1 MNEIA
6 LMEAASS
13 VYKRKYQCP
22 YCNEK
27 YDRVKLVDH
36 IEKKHSE
43 FIPKDFTAS
52 RIVFNIVNKK
62 EKGKCTI
69 CGKESPWDE
78 DKCRYDRFCSE
89 KCKKAYEQL
98 AAERL
103 KRVRGMTKQEMLKDP
118 EYQNNVML
126 ANRNISGKYKFQD
139 GTIRTYVGS
148 YEHKFLEFMD
158 KFLNVKSEDLE
169 TPGPIIEYK
178 FKEETHKW
186 ITDAYYAPYNLAFD
200 IKDGGDN
207 PNKREMPEYRA
218 KQTAK
223 EDAIRKQG
231 KYNYIRL
238 TDNKFEQLIELMLEL
253 KELYI
258 ENNGEYNPI
267 IRINESTNLL
277 ESDSEMEVYRCTYKG
292 EGIYEALRKNV
303 DLETWKSI
311 LSSDK
316 INWLPKPPQ
325 YKSDKNCRSYFTY
338 KGYKK
343 FSKDV
348 LPIMYK
354 YLDKKYIKIDKLYIY
369 GKPLYQDE
377 YQIVISKELDESTV
391 LESKKV
397 KDLGP
402 KVCSKCGSKNIGV
415 FFQGEPIYKC
425 KDCGEYLG
433 TVPFNE
439 STSNDIIQNAF
450 NSVIHTI
457 KWCRMDDSAF
467 CSIKE
472 YNKPNIISDNSFSAG
487 KFAYESGIDTVVKT
501 VNDNN
506 IFENGRYSASCNN
519 NELIITIDKLNN
531 INESYIIDKI
541 YKGDNNMIHENSMK
555 SAIDKDFK
563 AKGKLSL
570 SEFKRVTFDKSIIDK
585 YKNTTKNLKHTDPK
599 DKGYAWIDK
608 DGNLAAYCT
617 VDDSKDKNIWITAVE
632 VTKDYQGYGLSKQ
645 LLDVATKELKAN
657 ALSVSINNKLAKRV
671 YEKYGFK
678 VSKDSEESVKKGK
691 STMYFMYIGNINE
704 SKSTLD
710 LNHKTKKTDTTFKFI
725 DLKDPSVDKYL
736 KQDKYCTEY
745 WDYVHKSCIG
755 EIVID
760 ADSDCIAGYVFLDN
774 KKYPGFI
781 TPVVVIKKYRG
792 YGLSSKLVKDAINKY
807 KAIDLT
813 VTKDNEVAIKLYKDN
828 GFVIIG
834 DGNSKNEYWM
844 KLKSKLT
851 DEEKSK
857 VVNESSNKS
866 TLEELLSLNMKL
878 NLFEY
883 GLPVNGQITD
893 VKSSKYWDE
902 NYKTMSTSE
911 FEQYKGG
918 ICWDYVFYQDY
929 ILKKLGIQHTNY
941 YIISS
946 NYQTHT
952 ITVAKDSG
960 KLYYIESSFKRIC
973 GVYPADNINDILFF
987 VIKKMGI
994 PDYYVFKIN
1003 SFPKT
1008 HSTSNEYMQF
1018 MEDKGTLI
1026 MKGKSNSIKDVKLDN
1041 IQKSFKFPKDDRN
1054 IKEYCV
1060 LHDKG
1065 YFKLLDKY
1073 KDPKYC
1079 SWDEEQTYPTIDEC
1093 IKAEKCFGK
1102 DRYCYIMNIDTYSI
1116 HYIGKMHISNFE
1128 DDGYS
1133 VDWLE
1138 ITDDYPFP
1146 RDDTNE
1152 ACKNTEEDWS
1162 KSIKEFSIITPSSD
1176 KPSQEGFIG
1185 HGSWNAIKKVNGEP
1199 YRERVEVII
1208 FNKELDKVLIGT
1220 RKSDGSVKLPGGGTD
1235 KNSSLESQAAKE
1247 CQEEVKVNIDN
1258 LKYIGSYSMP
1268 NKQTGYKN
1276 DVYKGQ
1282 YTYLY
1287 LATYDSDYTGYIR
1300 PEDLDSLY
1308 DTAEWMNIYDAK
1320 KLLKKRS
1327 VDLYNLFNY
1336 NYKLYINDLSYL
1348 KL

>member
-22 YCNEK
+22 YCNDK

-36 IEKKHSE
+36 IEKKHAE

-78 DKCRYDRFCSE
+78 DKCRYDRFCSD

-126 ANRNISGKYKFQD
+126 ANRSISGKYKFQD
-139 GTIRTYVGS
+139 GAIRTYIAS

-178 FKEETHKW
+178 FKGETHKW
-186 ITDAYYAPYNLAFD
+186 ITDEYYVPYNLVFD

-218 KQTAK
+218 KQIAK

-267 IRINESTNLL
+267 IRINEST
-277 ESDSEMEVYRCTYKG
+277 
-292 EGIYEALRKNV
+292 
-303 DLETWKSI
+303 
-311 LSSDK
+311 
-316 INWLPKPPQ
+316 
-325 YKSDKNCRSYFTY
+325 
-338 KGYKK
+338 
-343 FSKDV
+343 
-348 LPIMYK
+348 
-354 YLDKKYIKIDKLYIY
+354 
-369 GKPLYQDE
+369 
-377 YQIVISKELDESTV
+377 V
-391 LESKKV
+391 LESKKA

-425 KDCGEYLG
+425 KDCGKYLG

-472 YNKPNIISDNSFSAG
+472 YSEPKIISDNSFSAG

-501 VNDNN
+501 INDNN
-506 IFENGRYSASCNN
+506 IFENGKYSASCNN

-531 INESYIIDKI
+531 MNESYIIDEI

-555 SAIDKDFK
+555 STIDKDFK

-608 DGNLAAYCT
+608 DGNLTAYCT

-657 ALSVSINNKLAKRV
+657 ALSVSVNNKLAKNI

-710 LNHKTKKTDTTFKFI
+710 LNHKTKKADTIFKFI

-745 WDYVHKSCIG
+745 WDYIHKSCIG

-760 ADSDCIAGYVFLDN
+760 DDSDCIAGYVFLDN

-851 DEEKSK
+851 DEEK
-857 VVNESSNKS
+857 
-866 TLEELLSLNMKL
+866 
-878 NLFEY
+878 
-883 GLPVNGQITD
+883 
-893 VKSSKYWDE
+893 
-902 NYKTMSTSE
+902 
-911 FEQYKGG
+911 
-918 ICWDYVFYQDY
+918 
-929 ILKKLGIQHTNY
+929 
-941 YIISS
+941 
-946 NYQTHT
+946 
-952 ITVAKDSG
+952 
-960 KLYYIESSFKRIC
+960 
-973 GVYPADNINDILFF
+973 
-987 VIKKMGI
+987 
-994 PDYYVFKIN
+994 
-1003 SFPKT
+1003 
-1008 HSTSNEYMQF
+1008 
-1018 MEDKGTLI
+1018 
-1026 MKGKSNSIKDVKLDN
+1026 
-1041 IQKSFKFPKDDRN
+1041 
-1054 IKEYCV
+1054 
-1060 LHDKG
+1060 
-1065 YFKLLDKY
+1065 
-1073 KDPKYC
+1073 
-1079 SWDEEQTYPTIDEC
+1079 
-1093 IKAEKCFGK
+1093 
-1102 DRYCYIMNIDTYSI
+1102 
-1116 HYIGKMHISNFE
+1116 
-1128 DDGYS
+1128 
-1133 VDWLE
+1133 
-1138 ITDDYPFP
+1138 
-1146 RDDTNE
+1146 
-1152 ACKNTEEDWS
+1152 S

-1258 LKYIGSYSMP
+1258 LKYIGSYSMS
-1268 NKQTGYKN
+1268 NEQARYKD

-1308 DTAEWMNIYDAK
+1308 GTAEWMSIYDAK

>member
-78 DKCRYDRFCSE
+78 DKCRYDRFCSD

-118 EYQNNVML
+118 EYQNNMML
-126 ANRNISGKYKFQD
+126 ANRSISGKYKFQD

-178 FKEETHKW
+178 FKGETHKW

-267 IRINESTNLL
+267 IRINEST
-277 ESDSEMEVYRCTYKG
+277 
-292 EGIYEALRKNV
+292 I
-303 DLETWKSI
+303 
-311 LSSDK
+311 
-316 INWLPKPPQ
+316 
-325 YKSDKNCRSYFTY
+325 
-338 KGYKK
+338 
-343 FSKDV
+343 
-348 LPIMYK
+348 
-354 YLDKKYIKIDKLYIY
+354 
-369 GKPLYQDE
+369 
-377 YQIVISKELDESTV
+377 

-425 KDCGEYLG
+425 KDCGKYLG

-439 STSNDIIQNAF
+439 SASNDIIQNAF

-472 YNKPNIISDNSFSAG
+472 YSEPKIISDNSFSVG
-487 KFAYESGIDTVVKT
+487 KFVYESGIDTVVKT

-531 INESYIIDKI
+531 INESYIIDEI

-555 SAIDKDFK
+555 STIDKDFK

-657 ALSVSINNKLAKRV
+657 ALSVSINNKLAKNI

-691 STMYFMYIGNINE
+691 STMYFMYIGNI
-704 SKSTLD
+704 L
-710 LNHKTKKTDTTFKFI
+710 
-725 DLKDPSVDKYL
+725 
-736 KQDKYCTEY
+736 
-745 WDYVHKSCIG
+745 
-755 EIVID
+755 
-760 ADSDCIAGYVFLDN
+760 
-774 KKYPGFI
+774 
-781 TPVVVIKKYRG
+781 
-792 YGLSSKLVKDAINKY
+792 
-807 KAIDLT
+807 
-813 VTKDNEVAIKLYKDN
+813 
-828 GFVIIG
+828 
-834 DGNSKNEYWM
+834 
-844 KLKSKLT
+844 
-851 DEEKSK
+851 
-857 VVNESSNKS
+857 
-866 TLEELLSLNMKL
+866 
-878 NLFEY
+878 
-883 GLPVNGQITD
+883 
-893 VKSSKYWDE
+893 
-902 NYKTMSTSE
+902 
-911 FEQYKGG
+911 
-918 ICWDYVFYQDY
+918 
-929 ILKKLGIQHTNY
+929 
-941 YIISS
+941 
-946 NYQTHT
+946 
-952 ITVAKDSG
+952 
-960 KLYYIESSFKRIC
+960 
-973 GVYPADNINDILFF
+973 
-987 VIKKMGI
+987 
-994 PDYYVFKIN
+994 
-1003 SFPKT
+1003 
-1008 HSTSNEYMQF
+1008 
-1018 MEDKGTLI
+1018 
-1026 MKGKSNSIKDVKLDN
+1026 
-1041 IQKSFKFPKDDRN
+1041 
-1054 IKEYCV
+1054 
-1060 LHDKG
+1060 
-1065 YFKLLDKY
+1065 
-1073 KDPKYC
+1073 
-1079 SWDEEQTYPTIDEC
+1079 
-1093 IKAEKCFGK
+1093 
-1102 DRYCYIMNIDTYSI
+1102 
-1116 HYIGKMHISNFE
+1116 
-1128 DDGYS
+1128 
-1133 VDWLE
+1133 
-1138 ITDDYPFP
+1138 
-1146 RDDTNE
+1146 
-1152 ACKNTEEDWS
+1152 
-1162 KSIKEFSIITPSSD
+1162 KEFSIITPSSD
-1176 KPSQEGFIG
+1176 KPSQEGFIS

-1220 RKSDGSVKLPGGGTD
+1220 KKSDGSVKLPGGGTD

-1258 LKYIGSYSMP
+1258 LKYIGSYSMS
-1268 NKQTGYKN
+1268 NEQAGYK
-1276 DVYKGQ
+1276 DGVYKGQ

-1308 DTAEWMNIYDAK
+1308 DTAEWMSIYDAK
-1320 KLLKKRS
+1320 ELLKKKS

>member
-118 EYQNNVML
+118 EYQNNIML
-126 ANRNISGKYKFQD
+126 ANRSISGKYKFQD

-178 FKEETHKW
+178 FKGETHKW

-267 IRINESTNLL
+267 IRINEST
-277 ESDSEMEVYRCTYKG
+277 
-292 EGIYEALRKNV
+292 I
-303 DLETWKSI
+303 
-311 LSSDK
+311 
-316 INWLPKPPQ
+316 
-325 YKSDKNCRSYFTY
+325 
-338 KGYKK
+338 
-343 FSKDV
+343 
-348 LPIMYK
+348 
-354 YLDKKYIKIDKLYIY
+354 
-369 GKPLYQDE
+369 
-377 YQIVISKELDESTV
+377 

-402 KVCSKCGSKNIGV
+402 KICSKCGSKNIGV

-467 CSIKE
+467 CSINE
-472 YNKPNIISDNSFSAG
+472 YSEPKIVNDNSFSAG

-501 VNDNN
+501 INYNN
-506 IFENGRYSASCNN
+506 IFENGKYSARCDN
-519 NELIITIDKLNN
+519 NELIITIDK
-531 INESYIIDKI
+531 
-541 YKGDNNMIHENSMK
+541 
-555 SAIDKDFK
+555 
-563 AKGKLSL
+563 
-570 SEFKRVTFDKSIIDK
+570 
-585 YKNTTKNLKHTDPK
+585 
-599 DKGYAWIDK
+599 
-608 DGNLAAYCT
+608 
-617 VDDSKDKNIWITAVE
+617 
-632 VTKDYQGYGLSKQ
+632 
-645 LLDVATKELKAN
+645 
-657 ALSVSINNKLAKRV
+657 
-671 YEKYGFK
+671 
-678 VSKDSEESVKKGK
+678 
-691 STMYFMYIGNINE
+691 
-704 SKSTLD
+704 
-710 LNHKTKKTDTTFKFI
+710 
-725 DLKDPSVDKYL
+725 
-736 KQDKYCTEY
+736 
-745 WDYVHKSCIG
+745 
-755 EIVID
+755 
-760 ADSDCIAGYVFLDN
+760 
-774 KKYPGFI
+774 
-781 TPVVVIKKYRG
+781 
-792 YGLSSKLVKDAINKY
+792 
-807 KAIDLT
+807 
-813 VTKDNEVAIKLYKDN
+813 
-828 GFVIIG
+828 
-834 DGNSKNEYWM
+834 
-844 KLKSKLT
+844 
-851 DEEKSK
+851 
-857 VVNESSNKS
+857 
-866 TLEELLSLNMKL
+866 
-878 NLFEY
+878 
-883 GLPVNGQITD
+883 
-893 VKSSKYWDE
+893 
-902 NYKTMSTSE
+902 
-911 FEQYKGG
+911 
-918 ICWDYVFYQDY
+918 
-929 ILKKLGIQHTNY
+929 
-941 YIISS
+941 
-946 NYQTHT
+946 
-952 ITVAKDSG
+952 
-960 KLYYIESSFKRIC
+960 
-973 GVYPADNINDILFF
+973 
-987 VIKKMGI
+987 
-994 PDYYVFKIN
+994 
-1003 SFPKT
+1003 
-1008 HSTSNEYMQF
+1008 
-1018 MEDKGTLI
+1018 
-1026 MKGKSNSIKDVKLDN
+1026 SNS
-1041 IQKSFKFPKDDRN
+1041 

-1073 KDPKYC
+1073 KDPKDC
-1079 SWDEEQTYPTIDEC
+1079 SWDEEQTYPTIDAC
-1093 IKAEKCFGK
+1093 IRAEKCFGK
-1102 DRYCYIMNIDTYSI
+1102 DRYCYIMDMDTYSI
-1116 HYIGKMHISNFE
+1116 HYIGKMYISNFE

-1146 RDDTNE
+1146 IDDINE
-1152 ACKNTEEDWS
+1152 ACKNTDEARKFVTDARKIAKKYDANFFIVTDGASGYNNGPNSNPAVKNARDQQIEWEKKNGFDPDEDWS

-1220 RKSDGSVKLPGGGTD
+1220 KKSDGSVKLPGGGTD

-1308 DTAEWMNIYDAK
+1308 DTAEWMSIYDAK

>member
-22 YCNEK
+22 YCNDK

-69 CGKESPWDE
+69 CGKESSWDE
-78 DKCRYDRFCSE
+78 DKCRYDRFCSD

-126 ANRNISGKYKFQD
+126 ANRSISGKYKFQD

-178 FKEETHKW
+178 FKGETHKW

-207 PNKREMPEYRA
+207 PNKREMSEYRA

-267 IRINESTNLL
+267 IRINEST
-277 ESDSEMEVYRCTYKG
+277 
-292 EGIYEALRKNV
+292 
-303 DLETWKSI
+303 
-311 LSSDK
+311 
-316 INWLPKPPQ
+316 
-325 YKSDKNCRSYFTY
+325 
-338 KGYKK
+338 
-343 FSKDV
+343 
-348 LPIMYK
+348 
-354 YLDKKYIKIDKLYIY
+354 
-369 GKPLYQDE
+369 
-377 YQIVISKELDESTV
+377 V
-391 LESKKV
+391 LESKKA

-433 TVPFNE
+433 VVPFNE
-439 STSNDIIQNAF
+439 SASNDIIQNAF

-472 YNKPNIISDNSFSAG
+472 YSEPKIISDNSFSAG
-487 KFAYESGIDTVVKT
+487 KFAYESGIDDVIKT
-501 VNDNN
+501 INYNN
-506 IFENGRYSASCNN
+506 IFENGKYSARCDN

-531 INESYIIDKI
+531 MNESYTIDEI
-541 YKGDNNMIHENSMK
+541 YKGDNNMIHEN
-555 SAIDKDFK
+555 
-563 AKGKLSL
+563 
-570 SEFKRVTFDKSIIDK
+570 
-585 YKNTTKNLKHTDPK
+585 
-599 DKGYAWIDK
+599 
-608 DGNLAAYCT
+608 
-617 VDDSKDKNIWITAVE
+617 
-632 VTKDYQGYGLSKQ
+632 
-645 LLDVATKELKAN
+645 
-657 ALSVSINNKLAKRV
+657 
-671 YEKYGFK
+671 
-678 VSKDSEESVKKGK
+678 
-691 STMYFMYIGNINE
+691 
-704 SKSTLD
+704 KSTLD
-710 LNHKTKKTDTTFKFI
+710 PNHKTKKTDTTFKFI

-745 WDYVHKSCIG
+745 WDYIHKSCIG

-857 VVNESSNKS
+857 
-866 TLEELLSLNMKL
+866 SL
-878 NLFEY
+878 
-883 GLPVNGQITD
+883 
-893 VKSSKYWDE
+893 
-902 NYKTMSTSE
+902 
-911 FEQYKGG
+911 
-918 ICWDYVFYQDY
+918 
-929 ILKKLGIQHTNY
+929 
-941 YIISS
+941 
-946 NYQTHT
+946 
-952 ITVAKDSG
+952 
-960 KLYYIESSFKRIC
+960 
-973 GVYPADNINDILFF
+973 
-987 VIKKMGI
+987 
-994 PDYYVFKIN
+994 
-1003 SFPKT
+1003 
-1008 HSTSNEYMQF
+1008 
-1018 MEDKGTLI
+1018 
-1026 MKGKSNSIKDVKLDN
+1026 
-1041 IQKSFKFPKDDRN
+1041 
-1054 IKEYCV
+1054 
-1060 LHDKG
+1060 
-1065 YFKLLDKY
+1065 
-1073 KDPKYC
+1073 
-1079 SWDEEQTYPTIDEC
+1079 
-1093 IKAEKCFGK
+1093 
-1102 DRYCYIMNIDTYSI
+1102 
-1116 HYIGKMHISNFE
+1116 
-1128 DDGYS
+1128 
-1133 VDWLE
+1133 
-1138 ITDDYPFP
+1138 
-1146 RDDTNE
+1146 
-1152 ACKNTEEDWS
+1152 
-1162 KSIKEFSIITPSSD
+1162 KEFSIITPSSD

-1258 LKYIGSYSMP
+1258 LKYIGSYSMS
-1268 NKQTGYKN
+1268 NEQARYKD

-1287 LATYDSDYTGYIR
+1287 LAIYDSDYTGYIR

-1308 DTAEWMNIYDAK
+1308 DTAEWMSIYDAK

>member
-27 YDRVKLVDH
+27 YDRIKLVDH

-52 RIVFNIVNKK
+52 RIVFNTVNKK

-78 DKCRYDRFCSE
+78 DKCRYDRFCSD

-98 AAERL
+98 AAEGL

-126 ANRNISGKYKFQD
+126 ANRSISGKYKFQD

-178 FKEETHKW
+178 FKGETHKW

-218 KQTAK
+218 KQIAK

-267 IRINESTNLL
+267 IRINEST
-277 ESDSEMEVYRCTYKG
+277 
-292 EGIYEALRKNV
+292 
-303 DLETWKSI
+303 
-311 LSSDK
+311 
-316 INWLPKPPQ
+316 
-325 YKSDKNCRSYFTY
+325 
-338 KGYKK
+338 
-343 FSKDV
+343 
-348 LPIMYK
+348 
-354 YLDKKYIKIDKLYIY
+354 
-369 GKPLYQDE
+369 
-377 YQIVISKELDESTV
+377 V
-391 LESKKV
+391 LESKKA

-433 TVPFNE
+433 VVPFNE
-439 STSNDIIQNAF
+439 SASNDIIQNAF

-467 CSIKE
+467 CSINE
-472 YNKPNIISDNSFSAG
+472 YNKPKIISDNSFSAG
-487 KFAYESGIDTVVKT
+487 KFAYESGIDAVVKT
-501 VNDNN
+501 INYNN
-506 IFENGRYSASCNN
+506 IFENGKYSARCDN

-531 INESYIIDKI
+531 MNESYIIDEI
-541 YKGDNNMIHENSMK
+541 YKGDNNMIREN
-555 SAIDKDFK
+555 
-563 AKGKLSL
+563 
-570 SEFKRVTFDKSIIDK
+570 
-585 YKNTTKNLKHTDPK
+585 
-599 DKGYAWIDK
+599 
-608 DGNLAAYCT
+608 
-617 VDDSKDKNIWITAVE
+617 
-632 VTKDYQGYGLSKQ
+632 
-645 LLDVATKELKAN
+645 
-657 ALSVSINNKLAKRV
+657 
-671 YEKYGFK
+671 
-678 VSKDSEESVKKGK
+678 
-691 STMYFMYIGNINE
+691 
-704 SKSTLD
+704 KSTLD
-710 LNHKTKKTDTTFKFI
+710 PNHKTKKTDTTFKFI

-745 WDYVHKSCIG
+745 WDYIHKSCIG

-857 VVNESSNKS
+857 
-866 TLEELLSLNMKL
+866 SL
-878 NLFEY
+878 
-883 GLPVNGQITD
+883 
-893 VKSSKYWDE
+893 
-902 NYKTMSTSE
+902 
-911 FEQYKGG
+911 
-918 ICWDYVFYQDY
+918 
-929 ILKKLGIQHTNY
+929 
-941 YIISS
+941 
-946 NYQTHT
+946 
-952 ITVAKDSG
+952 
-960 KLYYIESSFKRIC
+960 
-973 GVYPADNINDILFF
+973 
-987 VIKKMGI
+987 
-994 PDYYVFKIN
+994 
-1003 SFPKT
+1003 
-1008 HSTSNEYMQF
+1008 
-1018 MEDKGTLI
+1018 
-1026 MKGKSNSIKDVKLDN
+1026 
-1041 IQKSFKFPKDDRN
+1041 
-1054 IKEYCV
+1054 
-1060 LHDKG
+1060 
-1065 YFKLLDKY
+1065 
-1073 KDPKYC
+1073 
-1079 SWDEEQTYPTIDEC
+1079 
-1093 IKAEKCFGK
+1093 
-1102 DRYCYIMNIDTYSI
+1102 
-1116 HYIGKMHISNFE
+1116 
-1128 DDGYS
+1128 
-1133 VDWLE
+1133 
-1138 ITDDYPFP
+1138 
-1146 RDDTNE
+1146 
-1152 ACKNTEEDWS
+1152 
-1162 KSIKEFSIITPSSD
+1162 KEFSIITPSSD

-1258 LKYIGSYSMP
+1258 LKYIGSYSMS
-1268 NKQTGYKN
+1268 NEQARYKD

-1287 LATYDSDYTGYIR
+1287 LAIYDSDYTGYIR

-1308 DTAEWMNIYDAK
+1308 DTAEWMSIYDAK

>member
-22 YCNEK
+22 YCNDK

-78 DKCRYDRFCSE
+78 DKCRYDRFCSD

-126 ANRNISGKYKFQD
+126 ANRSISGKYKFQD

-178 FKEETHKW
+178 FKGETHKW
-186 ITDAYYAPYNLAFD
+186 ITDEYYVPYNLVFD

-218 KQTAK
+218 KQIAK

-267 IRINESTNLL
+267 IRINEST
-277 ESDSEMEVYRCTYKG
+277 
-292 EGIYEALRKNV
+292 
-303 DLETWKSI
+303 
-311 LSSDK
+311 
-316 INWLPKPPQ
+316 
-325 YKSDKNCRSYFTY
+325 
-338 KGYKK
+338 
-343 FSKDV
+343 
-348 LPIMYK
+348 
-354 YLDKKYIKIDKLYIY
+354 
-369 GKPLYQDE
+369 
-377 YQIVISKELDESTV
+377 V
-391 LESKKV
+391 LESKKA

-425 KDCGEYLG
+425 KDCGKYLG

-439 STSNDIIQNAF
+439 SASNDIIQNAF

-457 KWCRMDDSAF
+457 KWCRMDSSAF
-467 CSIKE
+467 CSVKE
-472 YNKPNIISDNSFSAG
+472 YSEPKIVNDNSFSAG
-487 KFAYESGIDTVVKT
+487 KFACESGIDAVVKT
-501 VNDNN
+501 INDNN
-506 IFENGRYSASCNN
+506 IFENGKYSARCDN
-519 NELIITIDKLNN
+519 NELIITIDK
-531 INESYIIDKI
+531 S
-541 YKGDNNMIHENSMK
+541 
-555 SAIDKDFK
+555 
-563 AKGKLSL
+563 
-570 SEFKRVTFDKSIIDK
+570 
-585 YKNTTKNLKHTDPK
+585 
-599 DKGYAWIDK
+599 
-608 DGNLAAYCT
+608 
-617 VDDSKDKNIWITAVE
+617 DS
-632 VTKDYQGYGLSKQ
+632 
-645 LLDVATKELKAN
+645 
-657 ALSVSINNKLAKRV
+657 
-671 YEKYGFK
+671 
-678 VSKDSEESVKKGK
+678 
-691 STMYFMYIGNINE
+691 
-704 SKSTLD
+704 
-710 LNHKTKKTDTTFKFI
+710 
-725 DLKDPSVDKYL
+725 
-736 KQDKYCTEY
+736 
-745 WDYVHKSCIG
+745 
-755 EIVID
+755 
-760 ADSDCIAGYVFLDN
+760 
-774 KKYPGFI
+774 
-781 TPVVVIKKYRG
+781 
-792 YGLSSKLVKDAINKY
+792 
-807 KAIDLT
+807 
-813 VTKDNEVAIKLYKDN
+813 
-828 GFVIIG
+828 
-834 DGNSKNEYWM
+834 
-844 KLKSKLT
+844 
-851 DEEKSK
+851 
-857 VVNESSNKS
+857 
-866 TLEELLSLNMKL
+866 
-878 NLFEY
+878 
-883 GLPVNGQITD
+883 
-893 VKSSKYWDE
+893 
-902 NYKTMSTSE
+902 
-911 FEQYKGG
+911 
-918 ICWDYVFYQDY
+918 
-929 ILKKLGIQHTNY
+929 
-941 YIISS
+941 
-946 NYQTHT
+946 
-952 ITVAKDSG
+952 
-960 KLYYIESSFKRIC
+960 
-973 GVYPADNINDILFF
+973 
-987 VIKKMGI
+987 
-994 PDYYVFKIN
+994 
-1003 SFPKT
+1003 
-1008 HSTSNEYMQF
+1008 
-1018 MEDKGTLI
+1018 
-1026 MKGKSNSIKDVKLDN
+1026 
-1041 IQKSFKFPKDDRN
+1041 

-1073 KDPKYC
+1073 KDPKDC
-1079 SWDEEQTYPTIDEC
+1079 SWDEEQTYPTIDAC
-1093 IKAEKCFGK
+1093 IRAEKCFGK
-1102 DRYCYIMNIDTYSI
+1102 DRYCYIMDMDTYSI
-1116 HYIGKMHISNFE
+1116 HYIGKIYISNFE

-1133 VDWLE
+1133 IDWLE
-1138 ITDDYPFP
+1138 ITDYYPFP
-1146 RDDTNE
+1146 RDDINE
-1152 ACKNTEEDWS
+1152 ARKNTEEARKFVTDVGKTAKKYDANFFVVTDGASGYHNGPNSNPAVKNARDQQIEWEKKNGFDPDEDSS
-1162 KSIKEFSIITPSSD
+1162 KPIKEFSIITPSSD

-1220 RKSDGSVKLPGGGTD
+1220 RKSDSSVKLPGGGTD

-1268 NKQTGYKN
+1268 NKQAGCKD

-1308 DTAEWMNIYDAK
+1308 DTAEWMSIYDAK

>member
-27 YDRVKLVDH
+27 YDRIKLVDH

-52 RIVFNIVNKK
+52 RIVFNTVNKK

-78 DKCRYDRFCSE
+78 DKCRYDRFCSD

-126 ANRNISGKYKFQD
+126 ANRSISGKYKFQD

-178 FKEETHKW
+178 FKGETHKW

-218 KQTAK
+218 KQIAK

-267 IRINESTNLL
+267 IRINEST
-277 ESDSEMEVYRCTYKG
+277 
-292 EGIYEALRKNV
+292 
-303 DLETWKSI
+303 
-311 LSSDK
+311 
-316 INWLPKPPQ
+316 
-325 YKSDKNCRSYFTY
+325 
-338 KGYKK
+338 
-343 FSKDV
+343 
-348 LPIMYK
+348 
-354 YLDKKYIKIDKLYIY
+354 
-369 GKPLYQDE
+369 
-377 YQIVISKELDESTV
+377 V
-391 LESKKV
+391 LESKKA

-433 TVPFNE
+433 VVPFNE
-439 STSNDIIQNAF
+439 SASNDIIQNAF

-457 KWCRMDDSAF
+457 KWCRMDDSVF
-467 CSIKE
+467 CSINE
-472 YNKPNIISDNSFSAG
+472 YNKPKIISDNSFSAG
-487 KFAYESGIDTVVKT
+487 KFAYESGIDAVVKT
-501 VNDNN
+501 INYNN
-506 IFENGRYSASCNN
+506 IFENGKYSARCDN

-531 INESYIIDKI
+531 MNESYIIDEI
-541 YKGDNNMIHENSMK
+541 YKGDNNMIREN
-555 SAIDKDFK
+555 
-563 AKGKLSL
+563 
-570 SEFKRVTFDKSIIDK
+570 
-585 YKNTTKNLKHTDPK
+585 
-599 DKGYAWIDK
+599 
-608 DGNLAAYCT
+608 
-617 VDDSKDKNIWITAVE
+617 
-632 VTKDYQGYGLSKQ
+632 
-645 LLDVATKELKAN
+645 
-657 ALSVSINNKLAKRV
+657 
-671 YEKYGFK
+671 
-678 VSKDSEESVKKGK
+678 
-691 STMYFMYIGNINE
+691 
-704 SKSTLD
+704 KSTLD
-710 LNHKTKKTDTTFKFI
+710 PNHKTKKTDTTFKFI

-745 WDYVHKSCIG
+745 WDYIHKSCIG

-857 VVNESSNKS
+857 
-866 TLEELLSLNMKL
+866 SL
-878 NLFEY
+878 
-883 GLPVNGQITD
+883 
-893 VKSSKYWDE
+893 
-902 NYKTMSTSE
+902 
-911 FEQYKGG
+911 
-918 ICWDYVFYQDY
+918 
-929 ILKKLGIQHTNY
+929 
-941 YIISS
+941 
-946 NYQTHT
+946 
-952 ITVAKDSG
+952 
-960 KLYYIESSFKRIC
+960 
-973 GVYPADNINDILFF
+973 
-987 VIKKMGI
+987 
-994 PDYYVFKIN
+994 
-1003 SFPKT
+1003 
-1008 HSTSNEYMQF
+1008 
-1018 MEDKGTLI
+1018 
-1026 MKGKSNSIKDVKLDN
+1026 
-1041 IQKSFKFPKDDRN
+1041 
-1054 IKEYCV
+1054 
-1060 LHDKG
+1060 
-1065 YFKLLDKY
+1065 
-1073 KDPKYC
+1073 
-1079 SWDEEQTYPTIDEC
+1079 
-1093 IKAEKCFGK
+1093 
-1102 DRYCYIMNIDTYSI
+1102 
-1116 HYIGKMHISNFE
+1116 
-1128 DDGYS
+1128 
-1133 VDWLE
+1133 
-1138 ITDDYPFP
+1138 
-1146 RDDTNE
+1146 
-1152 ACKNTEEDWS
+1152 
-1162 KSIKEFSIITPSSD
+1162 KEFSIITPSSD

-1258 LKYIGSYSMP
+1258 LKYIGSYSMS
-1268 NKQTGYKN
+1268 NEQARYKD

-1287 LATYDSDYTGYIR
+1287 LAIYDSDYTGYIR

-1308 DTAEWMNIYDAK
+1308 DTAEWMSIYDAK

>member
-1 MNEIA
+1 
-6 LMEAASS
+6 
-13 VYKRKYQCP
+13 
-22 YCNEK
+22 
-27 YDRVKLVDH
+27 
-36 IEKKHSE
+36 
-43 FIPKDFTAS
+43 
-52 RIVFNIVNKK
+52 
-62 EKGKCTI
+62 
-69 CGKESPWDE
+69 
-78 DKCRYDRFCSE
+78 
-89 KCKKAYEQL
+89 
-98 AAERL
+98 
-103 KRVRGMTKQEMLKDP
+103 MTKQEMLKDP

-126 ANRNISGKYKFQD
+126 ANRSISGKYKFQD

-178 FKEETHKW
+178 FKGETHKW

-218 KQTAK
+218 KQIAK

-267 IRINESTNLL
+267 IRINEST
-277 ESDSEMEVYRCTYKG
+277 
-292 EGIYEALRKNV
+292 
-303 DLETWKSI
+303 
-311 LSSDK
+311 
-316 INWLPKPPQ
+316 
-325 YKSDKNCRSYFTY
+325 
-338 KGYKK
+338 
-343 FSKDV
+343 
-348 LPIMYK
+348 
-354 YLDKKYIKIDKLYIY
+354 
-369 GKPLYQDE
+369 
-377 YQIVISKELDESTV
+377 V
-391 LESKKV
+391 LESKKA

-433 TVPFNE
+433 VVPFNE
-439 STSNDIIQNAF
+439 SASNDIIQNAF

-467 CSIKE
+467 CSINE
-472 YNKPNIISDNSFSAG
+472 SNKPKIISDNSFSAG
-487 KFAYESGIDTVVKT
+487 KFAYESGIDAVVKT
-501 VNDNN
+501 INYNN
-506 IFENGRYSASCNN
+506 IFENGKYSARCDN

-531 INESYIIDKI
+531 MNESYIIDEI
-541 YKGDNNMIHENSMK
+541 YKGDNNMIREN
-555 SAIDKDFK
+555 
-563 AKGKLSL
+563 
-570 SEFKRVTFDKSIIDK
+570 
-585 YKNTTKNLKHTDPK
+585 
-599 DKGYAWIDK
+599 
-608 DGNLAAYCT
+608 
-617 VDDSKDKNIWITAVE
+617 
-632 VTKDYQGYGLSKQ
+632 
-645 LLDVATKELKAN
+645 
-657 ALSVSINNKLAKRV
+657 
-671 YEKYGFK
+671 
-678 VSKDSEESVKKGK
+678 
-691 STMYFMYIGNINE
+691 
-704 SKSTLD
+704 KSTLD
-710 LNHKTKKTDTTFKFI
+710 PNHKTKKTDTTFKFI

-745 WDYVHKSCIG
+745 WDYIHKSCIG

-857 VVNESSNKS
+857 
-866 TLEELLSLNMKL
+866 SL
-878 NLFEY
+878 
-883 GLPVNGQITD
+883 
-893 VKSSKYWDE
+893 
-902 NYKTMSTSE
+902 
-911 FEQYKGG
+911 
-918 ICWDYVFYQDY
+918 
-929 ILKKLGIQHTNY
+929 
-941 YIISS
+941 
-946 NYQTHT
+946 
-952 ITVAKDSG
+952 
-960 KLYYIESSFKRIC
+960 
-973 GVYPADNINDILFF
+973 
-987 VIKKMGI
+987 
-994 PDYYVFKIN
+994 
-1003 SFPKT
+1003 
-1008 HSTSNEYMQF
+1008 
-1018 MEDKGTLI
+1018 
-1026 MKGKSNSIKDVKLDN
+1026 
-1041 IQKSFKFPKDDRN
+1041 
-1054 IKEYCV
+1054 
-1060 LHDKG
+1060 
-1065 YFKLLDKY
+1065 
-1073 KDPKYC
+1073 
-1079 SWDEEQTYPTIDEC
+1079 
-1093 IKAEKCFGK
+1093 
-1102 DRYCYIMNIDTYSI
+1102 
-1116 HYIGKMHISNFE
+1116 
-1128 DDGYS
+1128 
-1133 VDWLE
+1133 
-1138 ITDDYPFP
+1138 
-1146 RDDTNE
+1146 
-1152 ACKNTEEDWS
+1152 
-1162 KSIKEFSIITPSSD
+1162 KEFSIITPSSD

-1258 LKYIGSYSMP
+1258 LKYIGSYSMS
-1268 NKQTGYKN
+1268 NEQARYKD

-1287 LATYDSDYTGYIR
+1287 LAIYDSDYTGYIR

-1308 DTAEWMNIYDAK
+1308 DTAEWMSIYDAK

>member
-22 YCNEK
+22 YCNDK
-27 YDRVKLVDH
+27 CDRVKLVDH

-78 DKCRYDRFCSE
+78 DKCRYDRFCSD

-103 KRVRGMTKQEMLKDP
+103 KRIRGTTKQEMLKDP

-126 ANRNISGKYKFQD
+126 ANRSISGKYKFQD

-178 FKEETHKW
+178 FKGETHKW

-267 IRINESTNLL
+267 IRINEST
-277 ESDSEMEVYRCTYKG
+277 
-292 EGIYEALRKNV
+292 
-303 DLETWKSI
+303 
-311 LSSDK
+311 
-316 INWLPKPPQ
+316 
-325 YKSDKNCRSYFTY
+325 
-338 KGYKK
+338 
-343 FSKDV
+343 
-348 LPIMYK
+348 
-354 YLDKKYIKIDKLYIY
+354 
-369 GKPLYQDE
+369 
-377 YQIVISKELDESTV
+377 V
-391 LESKKV
+391 LESKKA

-425 KDCGEYLG
+425 KDCGKYLG

-472 YNKPNIISDNSFSAG
+472 YSEPKIISDNSFSAG
-487 KFAYESGIDTVVKT
+487 KFAYESGIDDVIKT
-501 VNDNN
+501 INYNN
-506 IFENGRYSASCNN
+506 IFENGKYSARCDN

-531 INESYIIDKI
+531 MNESYIIDEI
-541 YKGDNNMIHENSMK
+541 CKGDNNMIHENSMK
-555 SAIDKDFK
+555 STIDKDFK

-657 ALSVSINNKLAKRV
+657 ALSVSVNNKLAKNI

-745 WDYVHKSCIG
+745 WDYIHKSCIG

-760 ADSDCIAGYVFLDN
+760 TDSDCIAGYVFLDN

-857 VVNESSNKS
+857 
-866 TLEELLSLNMKL
+866 
-878 NLFEY
+878 
-883 GLPVNGQITD
+883 
-893 VKSSKYWDE
+893 
-902 NYKTMSTSE
+902 
-911 FEQYKGG
+911 
-918 ICWDYVFYQDY
+918 
-929 ILKKLGIQHTNY
+929 
-941 YIISS
+941 
-946 NYQTHT
+946 
-952 ITVAKDSG
+952 
-960 KLYYIESSFKRIC
+960 
-973 GVYPADNINDILFF
+973 
-987 VIKKMGI
+987 
-994 PDYYVFKIN
+994 
-1003 SFPKT
+1003 
-1008 HSTSNEYMQF
+1008 
-1018 MEDKGTLI
+1018 
-1026 MKGKSNSIKDVKLDN
+1026 
-1041 IQKSFKFPKDDRN
+1041 
-1054 IKEYCV
+1054 
-1060 LHDKG
+1060 
-1065 YFKLLDKY
+1065 
-1073 KDPKYC
+1073 
-1079 SWDEEQTYPTIDEC
+1079 
-1093 IKAEKCFGK
+1093 
-1102 DRYCYIMNIDTYSI
+1102 
-1116 HYIGKMHISNFE
+1116 
-1128 DDGYS
+1128 
-1133 VDWLE
+1133 
-1138 ITDDYPFP
+1138 
-1146 RDDTNE
+1146 
-1152 ACKNTEEDWS
+1152 
-1162 KSIKEFSIITPSSD
+1162 SIKEFSIITPSSD

-1220 RKSDGSVKLPGGGTD
+1220 KKSDGSVKLPGGGTD

-1258 LKYIGSYSMP
+1258 LKYIGSYSMS
-1268 NKQTGYKN
+1268 NKQTRYKD

-1308 DTAEWMNIYDAK
+1308 GTAEWMSIYDAK

>member
-22 YCNEK
+22 YCDEK

-52 RIVFNIVNKK
+52 RVVFNLVNKK

-126 ANRNISGKYKFQD
+126 ANRSISGKYKFQD

-178 FKEETHKW
+178 FKGETHKW

-223 EDAIRKQG
+223 EDAIKKQG

-267 IRINESTNLL
+267 IRINEST
-277 ESDSEMEVYRCTYKG
+277 
-292 EGIYEALRKNV
+292 I
-303 DLETWKSI
+303 
-311 LSSDK
+311 
-316 INWLPKPPQ
+316 
-325 YKSDKNCRSYFTY
+325 
-338 KGYKK
+338 
-343 FSKDV
+343 
-348 LPIMYK
+348 
-354 YLDKKYIKIDKLYIY
+354 
-369 GKPLYQDE
+369 
-377 YQIVISKELDESTV
+377 
-391 LESKKV
+391 LESKKA

-402 KVCSKCGSKNIGV
+402 KVCNKCGSKNIGV
-415 FFQGEPIYKC
+415 FLQGEPIYKC
-425 KDCGEYLG
+425 KDCGKYLG

-439 STSNDIIQNAF
+439 SASVDIIQNAF

-457 KWCRMDDSAF
+457 KWCRMDSSAF

-472 YNKPNIISDNSFSAG
+472 YSEPKIVNDNSFSAG
-487 KFAYESGIDTVVKT
+487 RFVYESGIDTVVKT
-501 VNDNN
+501 INDNN
-506 IFENGRYSASCNN
+506 IFENGKYSASCNN

-531 INESYIIDKI
+531 MNESYIIDKI
-541 YKGDNNMIHENSMK
+541 NKGDNNMIHEN
-555 SAIDKDFK
+555 
-563 AKGKLSL
+563 
-570 SEFKRVTFDKSIIDK
+570 
-585 YKNTTKNLKHTDPK
+585 
-599 DKGYAWIDK
+599 
-608 DGNLAAYCT
+608 
-617 VDDSKDKNIWITAVE
+617 
-632 VTKDYQGYGLSKQ
+632 
-645 LLDVATKELKAN
+645 
-657 ALSVSINNKLAKRV
+657 
-671 YEKYGFK
+671 
-678 VSKDSEESVKKGK
+678 
-691 STMYFMYIGNINE
+691 
-704 SKSTLD
+704 KSTLD

-745 WDYVHKSCIG
+745 WDYIHKSCIG

-760 ADSDCIAGYVFLDN
+760 ADNDCIAGYVFLDN

-807 KAIDLT
+807 GAIDLT
-813 VTKDNEVAIKLYKDN
+813 VTKGNEVAIKLYKDN

-857 VVNESSNKS
+857 VV
-866 TLEELLSLNMKL
+866 
-878 NLFEY
+878 
-883 GLPVNGQITD
+883 
-893 VKSSKYWDE
+893 
-902 NYKTMSTSE
+902 
-911 FEQYKGG
+911 
-918 ICWDYVFYQDY
+918 
-929 ILKKLGIQHTNY
+929 
-941 YIISS
+941 
-946 NYQTHT
+946 
-952 ITVAKDSG
+952 
-960 KLYYIESSFKRIC
+960 
-973 GVYPADNINDILFF
+973 
-987 VIKKMGI
+987 
-994 PDYYVFKIN
+994 
-1003 SFPKT
+1003 
-1008 HSTSNEYMQF
+1008 
-1018 MEDKGTLI
+1018 
-1026 MKGKSNSIKDVKLDN
+1026 
-1041 IQKSFKFPKDDRN
+1041 
-1054 IKEYCV
+1054 KEYCI

-1073 KDPKYC
+1073 KDPKDC
-1079 SWDEEQTYPTIDEC
+1079 SWDEEQTYPTIDAC
-1093 IKAEKCFGK
+1093 VRAEKCFGK
-1102 DRYCYIMNIDTYSI
+1102 DRYCYSMDIDSYTI
-1116 HYIGKMHISNFE
+1116 HYIGKMHVSNFE
-1128 DDGYS
+1128 DDGYGI
-1133 VDWLE
+1133 DWLE
-1138 ITDDYPFP
+1138 TTDDYPFP
-1146 RDDTNE
+1146 RDDIKESELKSSVNSKFDKKVNKSLNNYNKIYIDSIHDIPDNYKDQIKIINYLDEYDCGYIWIDNNNLVALCTVSKLQNTGEFSKMKWITGIEISKKYRGMSLSKQLLDVATKELGGNALSVDSDNE
-1152 ACKNTEEDWS
+1152 VAIKVYEKYGFKISDKTKGKNRYLMYLGN
-1162 KSIKEFSIITPSSD
+1162 ILKEFSVITPSSA
-1176 KPSQEGFIG
+1176 KPSQEGFIN
-1185 HGSWNAIKKVNGEP
+1185 HGSWNAVRKVNGEP

-1208 FNKELDKVLIGT
+1208 FNKDLDKVLIGT
-1220 RKSDGSVKLPGGGTD
+1220 KRSNGRVKLPGGGTD
-1235 KNSSLESQAAKE
+1235 KNSSLETQAAKE
-1247 CQEEVKVNIDN
+1247 CQEEVKINIDN
-1258 LKYIGSYSMP
+1258 LKYIGSYSTT
-1268 NKQTGYKN
+1268 NEQLGHKD

-1308 DTAEWMNIYDAK
+1308 DTAKWVSIYDAK

-1327 VDLYNLFNY
+1327 VDLYNLFNF

>member
-22 YCNEK
+22 YCNDK

-36 IEKKHSE
+36 IEKKHAE

-78 DKCRYDRFCSE
+78 DKCRYDRFCSD

-126 ANRNISGKYKFQD
+126 ANRSISGKYKFQD
-139 GTIRTYVGS
+139 GAIRTYVAS

-178 FKEETHKW
+178 FKGETHKW
-186 ITDAYYAPYNLAFD
+186 ITDEYYVPYNLVFD

-218 KQTAK
+218 KQIAK

-267 IRINESTNLL
+267 IRINEST
-277 ESDSEMEVYRCTYKG
+277 
-292 EGIYEALRKNV
+292 
-303 DLETWKSI
+303 
-311 LSSDK
+311 
-316 INWLPKPPQ
+316 
-325 YKSDKNCRSYFTY
+325 
-338 KGYKK
+338 
-343 FSKDV
+343 
-348 LPIMYK
+348 
-354 YLDKKYIKIDKLYIY
+354 
-369 GKPLYQDE
+369 
-377 YQIVISKELDESTV
+377 V
-391 LESKKV
+391 LESKKA

-425 KDCGEYLG
+425 KDCGKYLG

-457 KWCRMDDSAF
+457 KWCRMDSFAF
-467 CSIKE
+467 CNIKE
-472 YNKPNIISDNSFSAG
+472 YSEPKIINDNSFSAG
-487 KFAYESGIDTVVKT
+487 KFACESGIDAVVKT
-501 VNDNN
+501 INDNN
-506 IFENGRYSASCNN
+506 IFENGKYSASCNN

-531 INESYIIDKI
+531 MNESYIIDKI
-541 YKGDNNMIHENSMK
+541 YKGDNNMIHEN
-555 SAIDKDFK
+555 
-563 AKGKLSL
+563 
-570 SEFKRVTFDKSIIDK
+570 
-585 YKNTTKNLKHTDPK
+585 
-599 DKGYAWIDK
+599 
-608 DGNLAAYCT
+608 
-617 VDDSKDKNIWITAVE
+617 
-632 VTKDYQGYGLSKQ
+632 
-645 LLDVATKELKAN
+645 
-657 ALSVSINNKLAKRV
+657 
-671 YEKYGFK
+671 
-678 VSKDSEESVKKGK
+678 
-691 STMYFMYIGNINE
+691 
-704 SKSTLD
+704 KSTLD
-710 LNHKTKKTDTTFKFI
+710 PNHKTKKTDTTFKFI

-745 WDYVHKSCIG
+745 WDYIHKSCIG

-866 TLEELLSLNMKL
+866 ILDELLSLNMKL

-883 GLPVNGQITD
+883 GLPMNGQITD

-902 NYKTMSTSE
+902 NYKTMSISE

-918 ICWDYVFYQDY
+918 ICWDYIFYQDY
-929 ILKKLGIQHTNY
+929 MLKRLGIQHTNY

-1026 MKGKSNSIKDVKLDN
+1026 MKGKSNSIKDTKLEN
-1041 IQKSFKFPKDDRN
+1041 IQRSFKFPKDERN

-1073 KDPKYC
+1073 KDPKDC
-1079 SWDEEQTYPTIDEC
+1079 SWDEEQTYPTIAAC
-1093 IKAEKCFGK
+1093 IRAEKCFGK
-1102 DRYCYIMNIDTYSI
+1102 DRYCYIMDMDTYSI

-1146 RDDTNE
+1146 RDDINE
-1152 ACKNTEEDWS
+1152 ACKNTEEARKFVTDVRKIAKKYDANFFVVTDGASGYHNGPNSNPAVKNARDQQIEWEKKNGFDPDEDWS

-1220 RKSDGSVKLPGGGTD
+1220 KKSDGSVKLPGGGTD
-1235 KNSSLESQAAKE
+1235 KNSSLESQATKE

-1268 NKQTGYKN
+1268 NKQAGYKD

-1287 LATYDSDYTGYIR
+1287 LAIYDSDYTGYIR

-1308 DTAEWMNIYDAK
+1308 DTAEWMSIYDAK

>member
-22 YCNEK
+22 YCNDK

-89 KCKKAYEQL
+89 ECKKTYEQL

-126 ANRNISGKYKFQD
+126 ANRSISGKYKFQD

-178 FKEETHKW
+178 FKGETHKW

-267 IRINESTNLL
+267 IRINEST
-277 ESDSEMEVYRCTYKG
+277 
-292 EGIYEALRKNV
+292 I
-303 DLETWKSI
+303 
-311 LSSDK
+311 
-316 INWLPKPPQ
+316 
-325 YKSDKNCRSYFTY
+325 
-338 KGYKK
+338 
-343 FSKDV
+343 
-348 LPIMYK
+348 
-354 YLDKKYIKIDKLYIY
+354 
-369 GKPLYQDE
+369 
-377 YQIVISKELDESTV
+377 

-467 CSIKE
+467 CSINE
-472 YNKPNIISDNSFSAG
+472 YSEPKIVNDNSFSVG
-487 KFAYESGIDTVVKT
+487 KFVYESGIDTVVKT
-501 VNDNN
+501 INDNN
-506 IFENGRYSASCNN
+506 IFENGRYSASRNN
-519 NELIITIDKLNN
+519 NELIITIDK
-531 INESYIIDKI
+531 
-541 YKGDNNMIHENSMK
+541 
-555 SAIDKDFK
+555 
-563 AKGKLSL
+563 
-570 SEFKRVTFDKSIIDK
+570 
-585 YKNTTKNLKHTDPK
+585 
-599 DKGYAWIDK
+599 
-608 DGNLAAYCT
+608 
-617 VDDSKDKNIWITAVE
+617 
-632 VTKDYQGYGLSKQ
+632 
-645 LLDVATKELKAN
+645 
-657 ALSVSINNKLAKRV
+657 
-671 YEKYGFK
+671 
-678 VSKDSEESVKKGK
+678 
-691 STMYFMYIGNINE
+691 
-704 SKSTLD
+704 
-710 LNHKTKKTDTTFKFI
+710 
-725 DLKDPSVDKYL
+725 
-736 KQDKYCTEY
+736 
-745 WDYVHKSCIG
+745 
-755 EIVID
+755 
-760 ADSDCIAGYVFLDN
+760 
-774 KKYPGFI
+774 
-781 TPVVVIKKYRG
+781 
-792 YGLSSKLVKDAINKY
+792 
-807 KAIDLT
+807 
-813 VTKDNEVAIKLYKDN
+813 
-828 GFVIIG
+828 
-834 DGNSKNEYWM
+834 
-844 KLKSKLT
+844 
-851 DEEKSK
+851 
-857 VVNESSNKS
+857 
-866 TLEELLSLNMKL
+866 
-878 NLFEY
+878 
-883 GLPVNGQITD
+883 
-893 VKSSKYWDE
+893 
-902 NYKTMSTSE
+902 
-911 FEQYKGG
+911 
-918 ICWDYVFYQDY
+918 
-929 ILKKLGIQHTNY
+929 
-941 YIISS
+941 
-946 NYQTHT
+946 
-952 ITVAKDSG
+952 
-960 KLYYIESSFKRIC
+960 
-973 GVYPADNINDILFF
+973 
-987 VIKKMGI
+987 
-994 PDYYVFKIN
+994 
-1003 SFPKT
+1003 
-1008 HSTSNEYMQF
+1008 
-1018 MEDKGTLI
+1018 
-1026 MKGKSNSIKDVKLDN
+1026 SNS
-1041 IQKSFKFPKDDRN
+1041 

-1073 KDPKYC
+1073 KDPKDC
-1079 SWDEEQTYPTIDEC
+1079 SWDEEQTYPTIDLC
-1093 IKAEKCFGK
+1093 IKSEECYGK
-1102 DRYCYIMNIDTYSI
+1102 DMYCYIMDMDTYSI

-1146 RDDTNE
+1146 RDDINE
-1152 ACKNTEEDWS
+1152 ACKNTEEARKFVADVRKIAKKYDANFFIVTDGASGYNNGPNSNPAVKNARDQQIEWEKKNGFDPDEDWS
-1162 KSIKEFSIITPSSD
+1162 KSIKESVNINSTQNFNPKLRKDERNIKESLEVKLTTSPFEKEMVLYHGSPVQDKLSIINPNSYNAGTRLSKPRMSSFWTRKFEYAKLFGLFRVICSELKYKCFFAGDAYHIYVRPSDYNDILRDIKSKHIWIYKKTLDKKYITGSNTYYIDEFTIDVPVKPDESIKIEYNDFIDLLKDTLIMLPDDSKETRKRISDRELKVLAKAKLPKDIINMLIYYNADDVLDKVKDYKSLKEFSIITPSSD

-1185 HGSWNAIKKVNGEP
+1185 HGSWNAIKKVDGEP

-1258 LKYIGSYSMP
+1258 LKYIGSYSMS
-1268 NKQTGYKN
+1268 NEQAGYN
-1276 DVYKGQ
+1276 DGVYKGQ

-1308 DTAEWMNIYDAK
+1308 DTAKWMNIYDAK
-1320 KLLKKRS
+1320 ELLKKRS

>member
-22 YCNEK
+22 YCNDK

-69 CGKESPWDE
+69 CGKESSWDE
-78 DKCRYDRFCSE
+78 DKCRYDRFCSD

-126 ANRNISGKYKFQD
+126 ANRSISGKYKFQD

-178 FKEETHKW
+178 FKGETHKW

-207 PNKREMPEYRA
+207 PNKREMSEYRA

-267 IRINESTNLL
+267 IRINEST
-277 ESDSEMEVYRCTYKG
+277 
-292 EGIYEALRKNV
+292 
-303 DLETWKSI
+303 
-311 LSSDK
+311 
-316 INWLPKPPQ
+316 
-325 YKSDKNCRSYFTY
+325 
-338 KGYKK
+338 
-343 FSKDV
+343 
-348 LPIMYK
+348 
-354 YLDKKYIKIDKLYIY
+354 
-369 GKPLYQDE
+369 
-377 YQIVISKELDESTV
+377 V
-391 LESKKV
+391 LESKKA

-433 TVPFNE
+433 VVPFNE
-439 STSNDIIQNAF
+439 SASNDIIQNAF

-472 YNKPNIISDNSFSAG
+472 YSEPKIISDNSFSAG
-487 KFAYESGIDTVVKT
+487 KFAYESGIDDVIKT
-501 VNDNN
+501 INYNN
-506 IFENGRYSASCNN
+506 IFENGKYSARCDN

-531 INESYIIDKI
+531 MNESYIIDEI
-541 YKGDNNMIHENSMK
+541 YKGDNSMIHEN
-555 SAIDKDFK
+555 
-563 AKGKLSL
+563 
-570 SEFKRVTFDKSIIDK
+570 
-585 YKNTTKNLKHTDPK
+585 
-599 DKGYAWIDK
+599 
-608 DGNLAAYCT
+608 
-617 VDDSKDKNIWITAVE
+617 
-632 VTKDYQGYGLSKQ
+632 
-645 LLDVATKELKAN
+645 
-657 ALSVSINNKLAKRV
+657 
-671 YEKYGFK
+671 
-678 VSKDSEESVKKGK
+678 
-691 STMYFMYIGNINE
+691 
-704 SKSTLD
+704 KSTLD
-710 LNHKTKKTDTTFKFI
+710 PNHKTKKTDTTFKFI

-745 WDYVHKSCIG
+745 WDYIHKSCIG

-813 VTKDNEVAIKLYKDN
+813 VTKDNEIAIKLYKDN

-866 TLEELLSLNMKL
+866 TLDELLSLNMKL

-883 GLPVNGQITD
+883 GLLMNGQITD

-902 NYKTMSTSE
+902 NYKTISTSE
-911 FEQYKGG
+911 FERYKGG

-952 ITVAKDSG
+952 ITVVKDSG

-1026 MKGKSNSIKDVKLDN
+1026 MKGKSNSIKDVELDN
-1041 IQKSFKFPKDDRN
+1041 IQKSFKFPKDERN

-1073 KDPKYC
+1073 KDPKDC
-1079 SWDEEQTYPTIDEC
+1079 SWDEEQTYPTIAAC
-1093 IKAEKCFGK
+1093 IRAEKCFGK
-1102 DRYCYIMNIDTYSI
+1102 DRYCYIMDMDTYSI
-1116 HYIGKMHISNFE
+1116 HYIGKIHISNFE

-1146 RDDTNE
+1146 RNDINE
-1152 ACKNTEEDWS
+1152 ACKNTDEDWS

-1220 RKSDGSVKLPGGGTD
+1220 RKSDGGVKLPGGGTD

-1258 LKYIGSYSMP
+1258 LKYIGSYSMS
-1268 NKQTGYKN
+1268 NEQARYKD

>member
-22 YCNEK
+22 YCSNK
-27 YDRVKLVDH
+27 YDRIKLVDH
-36 IEKKHSE
+36 IENKHSE
-43 FIPKDFTAS
+43 FIPKGFTAS

-78 DKCRYDRFCSE
+78 DKCRYDRFCSD

-126 ANRNISGKYKFQD
+126 ANRSISGKYKFQD

-178 FKEETHKW
+178 FKGETHKW

-267 IRINESTNLL
+267 VRIN
-277 ESDSEMEVYRCTYKG
+277 
-292 EGIYEALRKNV
+292 
-303 DLETWKSI
+303 
-311 LSSDK
+311 
-316 INWLPKPPQ
+316 
-325 YKSDKNCRSYFTY
+325 
-338 KGYKK
+338 
-343 FSKDV
+343 
-348 LPIMYK
+348 
-354 YLDKKYIKIDKLYIY
+354 
-369 GKPLYQDE
+369 
-377 YQIVISKELDESTV
+377 ESTV
-391 LESKKV
+391 LESKKA

-439 STSNDIIQNAF
+439 SASNDIIQNAF

-457 KWCRMDDSAF
+457 KWCRMDSSAF
-467 CSIKE
+467 CSINE
-472 YNKPNIISDNSFSAG
+472 YSEPKIVNDNSFSAG
-487 KFAYESGIDTVVKT
+487 KFAYESGIDTVVK
-501 VNDNN
+501 VINYNN
-506 IFENGRYSASCNN
+506 IFENGEYSARCDN

-531 INESYIIDKI
+531 MNESYIIDKI
-541 YKGDNNMIHENSMK
+541 YKGDNNMIHEN
-555 SAIDKDFK
+555 
-563 AKGKLSL
+563 
-570 SEFKRVTFDKSIIDK
+570 
-585 YKNTTKNLKHTDPK
+585 
-599 DKGYAWIDK
+599 
-608 DGNLAAYCT
+608 
-617 VDDSKDKNIWITAVE
+617 
-632 VTKDYQGYGLSKQ
+632 
-645 LLDVATKELKAN
+645 
-657 ALSVSINNKLAKRV
+657 
-671 YEKYGFK
+671 
-678 VSKDSEESVKKGK
+678 
-691 STMYFMYIGNINE
+691 
-704 SKSTLD
+704 KSTLD
-710 LNHKTKKTDTTFKFI
+710 PDHKTKKTDTTFKFI
-725 DLKDPSVDKYL
+725 DLKNPSVDKYL

-745 WDYVHKSCIG
+745 WDYIHKSCIG

-760 ADSDCIAGYVFLDN
+760 ADNDCIAGYVFLDN

-813 VTKDNEVAIKLYKDN
+813 VTKDNKVAIKLYKDN

-857 VVNESSNKS
+857 VVNE
-866 TLEELLSLNMKL
+866 
-878 NLFEY
+878 
-883 GLPVNGQITD
+883 
-893 VKSSKYWDE
+893 
-902 NYKTMSTSE
+902 
-911 FEQYKGG
+911 
-918 ICWDYVFYQDY
+918 
-929 ILKKLGIQHTNY
+929 
-941 YIISS
+941 
-946 NYQTHT
+946 
-952 ITVAKDSG
+952 
-960 KLYYIESSFKRIC
+960 
-973 GVYPADNINDILFF
+973 
-987 VIKKMGI
+987 
-994 PDYYVFKIN
+994 
-1003 SFPKT
+1003 
-1008 HSTSNEYMQF
+1008 
-1018 MEDKGTLI
+1018 
-1026 MKGKSNSIKDVKLDN
+1026 
-1041 IQKSFKFPKDDRN
+1041 
-1054 IKEYCV
+1054 
-1060 LHDKG
+1060 
-1065 YFKLLDKY
+1065 
-1073 KDPKYC
+1073 
-1079 SWDEEQTYPTIDEC
+1079 
-1093 IKAEKCFGK
+1093 
-1102 DRYCYIMNIDTYSI
+1102 
-1116 HYIGKMHISNFE
+1116 
-1128 DDGYS
+1128 
-1133 VDWLE
+1133 
-1138 ITDDYPFP
+1138 
-1146 RDDTNE
+1146 
-1152 ACKNTEEDWS
+1152 ACKNTEEARKFVTDVRKIAKKYDANFFIVTDGASGYHNGPVSNPAVKNARDQQIEWEKKNGFDPDEDWS
-1162 KSIKEFSIITPSSD
+1162 KSLKEFSIITSSSD
-1176 KPSQEGFIG
+1176 KPSQEGFMG

-1220 RKSDGSVKLPGGGTD
+1220 KRSNGSVKLPGGGTD

-1258 LKYIGSYSMP
+1258 LKYIGSYSMS
-1268 NKQTGYKN
+1268 NEQTGYN
-1276 DVYKGQ
+1276 DDVYKGQ

-1287 LATYDSDYTGYIR
+1287 LATYDSDYAGYIR

-1308 DTAEWMNIYDAK
+1308 NTAKWTSIYDAK

>member
-52 RIVFNIVNKK
+52 RIVFNVVNKK

-126 ANRNISGKYKFQD
+126 ANRSISGKYKFQD

-178 FKEETHKW
+178 FKGETHKW

-267 IRINESTNLL
+267 IRINEST
-277 ESDSEMEVYRCTYKG
+277 
-292 EGIYEALRKNV
+292 I
-303 DLETWKSI
+303 
-311 LSSDK
+311 
-316 INWLPKPPQ
+316 
-325 YKSDKNCRSYFTY
+325 
-338 KGYKK
+338 
-343 FSKDV
+343 
-348 LPIMYK
+348 
-354 YLDKKYIKIDKLYIY
+354 
-369 GKPLYQDE
+369 
-377 YQIVISKELDESTV
+377 
-391 LESKKV
+391 LESKKA

-467 CSIKE
+467 CSINE

-541 YKGDNNMIHENSMK
+541 YKGDNNMIHENK
-555 SAIDKDFK
+555 SNKISYSKDFK
-563 AKGKLSL
+563 DVQKIVNNLSAKDKSL
-570 SEFKRVTFDKSIIDK
+570 ICNGEFKKSPYTK
-585 YKNTTKNLKHTDPK
+585 YREVILENNIPVSFIEVYELPSNPRI
-599 DKGYAWIDK
+599 GYVVIA
-608 DGNLAAYCT
+608 T
-617 VDDSKDKNIWITAVE
+617 DSKYRHN
-632 VTKDYQGYGLSKQ
+632 GYSKILVSRFLKSKEANQ
-645 LLDVATKELKAN
+645 L
-657 ALSVSINNKLAKRV
+657 KRV
-671 YEKYGFK
+671 VWKYHSGNDISLNFGKSMGFK
-678 VSKDSEESVKKGK
+678 NGEDGIL
-691 STMYFMYIGNINE
+691 YYNINE
-704 SKSTLD
+704 SKYILD
-710 LNHKTKKTDTTFKFI
+710 KLNNMIHENN
-725 DLKDPSVDKYL
+725 
-736 KQDKYCTEY
+736 TE
-745 WDYVHKSCIG
+745 
-755 EIVID
+755 
-760 ADSDCIAGYVFLDN
+760 
-774 KKYPGFI
+774 
-781 TPVVVIKKYRG
+781 
-792 YGLSSKLVKDAINKY
+792 
-807 KAIDLT
+807 
-813 VTKDNEVAIKLYKDN
+813 
-828 GFVIIG
+828 
-834 DGNSKNEYWM
+834 
-844 KLKSKLT
+844 
-851 DEEKSK
+851 
-857 VVNESSNKS
+857 S

-911 FEQYKGG
+911 FERYKGG

-973 GVYPADNINDILFF
+973 GVYSADNINDILFF

-1041 IQKSFKFPKDDRN
+1041 IQKSFKFPKDERN

-1079 SWDEEQTYPTIDEC
+1079 SWDEEQTYPTIDAC
-1093 IKAEKCFGK
+1093 IRAEKCFGK
-1102 DRYCYIMNIDTYSI
+1102 DRYCYIMDMDTYSI

-1128 DDGYS
+1128 DDEYS

-1146 RDDTNE
+1146 RDDINE
-1152 ACKNTEEDWS
+1152 ACKNTEEARKFVADVRKIAKKYDANFFIVTDGASGYNNGPNSNPAVKNARDQQIEWEKKNGFDPDEDWS

-1258 LKYIGSYSMP
+1258 LKYIGSYSMS
-1268 NKQTGYKN
+1268 NEQAGYKD

-1308 DTAEWMNIYDAK
+1308 NTAKWMSIYDAK

>member
-27 YDRVKLVDH
+27 YDRIKLVDH

-52 RIVFNIVNKK
+52 RIVFNTVNKK

-78 DKCRYDRFCSE
+78 DKCRYDRFCSD

-126 ANRNISGKYKFQD
+126 ANRSISGKYKFQD

-178 FKEETHKW
+178 FKGETHKW

-267 IRINESTNLL
+267 IRINEST
-277 ESDSEMEVYRCTYKG
+277 
-292 EGIYEALRKNV
+292 
-303 DLETWKSI
+303 
-311 LSSDK
+311 
-316 INWLPKPPQ
+316 
-325 YKSDKNCRSYFTY
+325 
-338 KGYKK
+338 
-343 FSKDV
+343 
-348 LPIMYK
+348 
-354 YLDKKYIKIDKLYIY
+354 
-369 GKPLYQDE
+369 
-377 YQIVISKELDESTV
+377 V
-391 LESKKV
+391 LESKKA

-433 TVPFNE
+433 VVPFNE
-439 STSNDIIQNAF
+439 SASNDIIQNAF

-467 CSIKE
+467 CSINE
-472 YNKPNIISDNSFSAG
+472 YNKPKIISDNSFSAG
-487 KFAYESGIDTVVKT
+487 KFAYESGIDAVVKT
-501 VNDNN
+501 INYNN
-506 IFENGRYSASCNN
+506 IFENGKYSARCDN

-531 INESYIIDKI
+531 MNESYIIDEI
-541 YKGDNNMIHENSMK
+541 YKGDNNMIREN
-555 SAIDKDFK
+555 
-563 AKGKLSL
+563 
-570 SEFKRVTFDKSIIDK
+570 
-585 YKNTTKNLKHTDPK
+585 
-599 DKGYAWIDK
+599 
-608 DGNLAAYCT
+608 
-617 VDDSKDKNIWITAVE
+617 
-632 VTKDYQGYGLSKQ
+632 
-645 LLDVATKELKAN
+645 
-657 ALSVSINNKLAKRV
+657 
-671 YEKYGFK
+671 
-678 VSKDSEESVKKGK
+678 
-691 STMYFMYIGNINE
+691 
-704 SKSTLD
+704 KSTLD
-710 LNHKTKKTDTTFKFI
+710 PNHKTKKTDTTFKFI

-745 WDYVHKSCIG
+745 WDYIHKSCIG

-857 VVNESSNKS
+857 
-866 TLEELLSLNMKL
+866 SL
-878 NLFEY
+878 
-883 GLPVNGQITD
+883 
-893 VKSSKYWDE
+893 
-902 NYKTMSTSE
+902 
-911 FEQYKGG
+911 
-918 ICWDYVFYQDY
+918 
-929 ILKKLGIQHTNY
+929 
-941 YIISS
+941 
-946 NYQTHT
+946 
-952 ITVAKDSG
+952 
-960 KLYYIESSFKRIC
+960 
-973 GVYPADNINDILFF
+973 
-987 VIKKMGI
+987 
-994 PDYYVFKIN
+994 
-1003 SFPKT
+1003 
-1008 HSTSNEYMQF
+1008 
-1018 MEDKGTLI
+1018 
-1026 MKGKSNSIKDVKLDN
+1026 
-1041 IQKSFKFPKDDRN
+1041 
-1054 IKEYCV
+1054 
-1060 LHDKG
+1060 
-1065 YFKLLDKY
+1065 
-1073 KDPKYC
+1073 
-1079 SWDEEQTYPTIDEC
+1079 
-1093 IKAEKCFGK
+1093 
-1102 DRYCYIMNIDTYSI
+1102 
-1116 HYIGKMHISNFE
+1116 
-1128 DDGYS
+1128 
-1133 VDWLE
+1133 
-1138 ITDDYPFP
+1138 
-1146 RDDTNE
+1146 
-1152 ACKNTEEDWS
+1152 
-1162 KSIKEFSIITPSSD
+1162 KEFSIITPSSD

-1258 LKYIGSYSMP
+1258 LKYIGSYSMS
-1268 NKQTGYKN
+1268 NEQARYKD

-1287 LATYDSDYTGYIR
+1287 LAIYDSDYTGYIR

-1308 DTAEWMNIYDAK
+1308 DTAEWMSIYDAK

>member
-89 KCKKAYEQL
+89 ECKKTYEQL

-118 EYQNNVML
+118 EYQNNIML
-126 ANRNISGKYKFQD
+126 ANRSISGKYKFQD

-178 FKEETHKW
+178 FKGETHKW

-267 IRINESTNLL
+267 IRINEST
-277 ESDSEMEVYRCTYKG
+277 
-292 EGIYEALRKNV
+292 
-303 DLETWKSI
+303 
-311 LSSDK
+311 
-316 INWLPKPPQ
+316 
-325 YKSDKNCRSYFTY
+325 
-338 KGYKK
+338 
-343 FSKDV
+343 
-348 LPIMYK
+348 
-354 YLDKKYIKIDKLYIY
+354 
-369 GKPLYQDE
+369 
-377 YQIVISKELDESTV
+377 V
-391 LESKKV
+391 LESKKA

-433 TVPFNE
+433 VVPFNE
-439 STSNDIIQNAF
+439 SASNDIIQNAF

-457 KWCRMDDSAF
+457 KWCRMDSSAF
-467 CSIKE
+467 CSINE
-472 YNKPNIISDNSFSAG
+472 YNKPKIISDNSFSAG

-506 IFENGRYSASCNN
+506 IFENGKYSASYNN

-531 INESYIIDKI
+531 MNESYIIDEI
-541 YKGDNNMIHENSMK
+541 YKGDNNMIHEN
-555 SAIDKDFK
+555 
-563 AKGKLSL
+563 
-570 SEFKRVTFDKSIIDK
+570 
-585 YKNTTKNLKHTDPK
+585 
-599 DKGYAWIDK
+599 
-608 DGNLAAYCT
+608 
-617 VDDSKDKNIWITAVE
+617 
-632 VTKDYQGYGLSKQ
+632 
-645 LLDVATKELKAN
+645 
-657 ALSVSINNKLAKRV
+657 
-671 YEKYGFK
+671 
-678 VSKDSEESVKKGK
+678 
-691 STMYFMYIGNINE
+691 
-704 SKSTLD
+704 KSTLD
-710 LNHKTKKTDTTFKFI
+710 PNHKTKKTDITFKFI

-745 WDYVHKSCIG
+745 WDYIHKSCIG

-1041 IQKSFKFPKDDRN
+1041 IQKSFKFPKDERN

-1079 SWDEEQTYPTIDEC
+1079 SWDEEQTYPTIDAC
-1093 IKAEKCFGK
+1093 IRAEKCFGK
-1102 DRYCYIMNIDTYSI
+1102 DRYCYIMDMDTYSI

-1128 DDGYS
+1128 DDEYS

-1146 RDDTNE
+1146 RDDINE
-1152 ACKNTEEDWS
+1152 VRENTEEDCS

-1258 LKYIGSYSMP
+1258 LKYIGSYSMS
-1268 NKQTGYKN
+1268 NEQARYKD

-1287 LATYDSDYTGYIR
+1287 LAIYDSDYTGYIR

-1308 DTAEWMNIYDAK
+1308 DTAEWMSIYDAK

>member
-52 RIVFNIVNKK
+52 RIVFNVVNKK

-78 DKCRYDRFCSE
+78 DKCRYDRFCSD

-178 FKEETHKW
+178 FKGETHKW

-267 IRINESTNLL
+267 IRINEST
-277 ESDSEMEVYRCTYKG
+277 
-292 EGIYEALRKNV
+292 
-303 DLETWKSI
+303 
-311 LSSDK
+311 
-316 INWLPKPPQ
+316 
-325 YKSDKNCRSYFTY
+325 
-338 KGYKK
+338 
-343 FSKDV
+343 
-348 LPIMYK
+348 
-354 YLDKKYIKIDKLYIY
+354 
-369 GKPLYQDE
+369 
-377 YQIVISKELDESTV
+377 V

-467 CSIKE
+467 CSINE
-472 YNKPNIISDNSFSAG
+472 YNKPKIISDNSFSAG
-487 KFAYESGIDTVVKT
+487 KFAYESGIDAVVKT
-501 VNDNN
+501 INDNN
-506 IFENGRYSASCNN
+506 IFENGRYSARCDN

-531 INESYIIDKI
+531 MNESYIIDKI
-541 YKGDNNMIHENSMK
+541 YKGDNNMIHEN
-555 SAIDKDFK
+555 
-563 AKGKLSL
+563 
-570 SEFKRVTFDKSIIDK
+570 
-585 YKNTTKNLKHTDPK
+585 
-599 DKGYAWIDK
+599 
-608 DGNLAAYCT
+608 
-617 VDDSKDKNIWITAVE
+617 
-632 VTKDYQGYGLSKQ
+632 
-645 LLDVATKELKAN
+645 
-657 ALSVSINNKLAKRV
+657 
-671 YEKYGFK
+671 
-678 VSKDSEESVKKGK
+678 
-691 STMYFMYIGNINE
+691 
-704 SKSTLD
+704 KSTLD
-710 LNHKTKKTDTTFKFI
+710 PNHKTKKTDITFKFI
-725 DLKDPSVDKYL
+725 DLKDLSVDKYL

-745 WDYVHKSCIG
+745 WDYIHKSCIG

-851 DEEKSK
+851 DE
-857 VVNESSNKS
+857 
-866 TLEELLSLNMKL
+866 
-878 NLFEY
+878 
-883 GLPVNGQITD
+883 
-893 VKSSKYWDE
+893 
-902 NYKTMSTSE
+902 
-911 FEQYKGG
+911 
-918 ICWDYVFYQDY
+918 
-929 ILKKLGIQHTNY
+929 
-941 YIISS
+941 
-946 NYQTHT
+946 
-952 ITVAKDSG
+952 
-960 KLYYIESSFKRIC
+960 
-973 GVYPADNINDILFF
+973 
-987 VIKKMGI
+987 
-994 PDYYVFKIN
+994 
-1003 SFPKT
+1003 
-1008 HSTSNEYMQF
+1008 
-1018 MEDKGTLI
+1018 
-1026 MKGKSNSIKDVKLDN
+1026 
-1041 IQKSFKFPKDDRN
+1041 
-1054 IKEYCV
+1054 
-1060 LHDKG
+1060 
-1065 YFKLLDKY
+1065 
-1073 KDPKYC
+1073 
-1079 SWDEEQTYPTIDEC
+1079 
-1093 IKAEKCFGK
+1093 
-1102 DRYCYIMNIDTYSI
+1102 
-1116 HYIGKMHISNFE
+1116 
-1128 DDGYS
+1128 
-1133 VDWLE
+1133 
-1138 ITDDYPFP
+1138 
-1146 RDDTNE
+1146 
-1152 ACKNTEEDWS
+1152 DWS

-1220 RKSDGSVKLPGGGTD
+1220 KKSDGSVKLPGGGTD

-1247 CQEEVKVNIDN
+1247 CQEEVKANIDN
-1258 LKYIGSYSMP
+1258 LKYIGSYSMS
-1268 NKQTGYKN
+1268 NEQARYKD

>member
-22 YCNEK
+22 YCNDK

-69 CGKESPWDE
+69 CGKESSWDE
-78 DKCRYDRFCSE
+78 DKCRYDRFCSD

-126 ANRNISGKYKFQD
+126 ANRSISGKYKFQD

-178 FKEETHKW
+178 FKGETHKW

-207 PNKREMPEYRA
+207 PNKREMSEYRA

-267 IRINESTNLL
+267 IRINEST
-277 ESDSEMEVYRCTYKG
+277 
-292 EGIYEALRKNV
+292 
-303 DLETWKSI
+303 
-311 LSSDK
+311 
-316 INWLPKPPQ
+316 
-325 YKSDKNCRSYFTY
+325 
-338 KGYKK
+338 
-343 FSKDV
+343 
-348 LPIMYK
+348 
-354 YLDKKYIKIDKLYIY
+354 
-369 GKPLYQDE
+369 
-377 YQIVISKELDESTV
+377 V
-391 LESKKV
+391 LESKKA

-433 TVPFNE
+433 VVPFNE
-439 STSNDIIQNAF
+439 SASNDIIQNAF

-472 YNKPNIISDNSFSAG
+472 YSEPKIISDNSFSAG
-487 KFAYESGIDTVVKT
+487 KFAYESGIDDVIKT
-501 VNDNN
+501 INYNN
-506 IFENGRYSASCNN
+506 IFENGKYSARCDN

-531 INESYIIDKI
+531 MNESYIIDEI
-541 YKGDNNMIHENSMK
+541 YKGDNSMIHEN
-555 SAIDKDFK
+555 
-563 AKGKLSL
+563 
-570 SEFKRVTFDKSIIDK
+570 
-585 YKNTTKNLKHTDPK
+585 
-599 DKGYAWIDK
+599 
-608 DGNLAAYCT
+608 
-617 VDDSKDKNIWITAVE
+617 
-632 VTKDYQGYGLSKQ
+632 
-645 LLDVATKELKAN
+645 
-657 ALSVSINNKLAKRV
+657 
-671 YEKYGFK
+671 
-678 VSKDSEESVKKGK
+678 
-691 STMYFMYIGNINE
+691 
-704 SKSTLD
+704 KSTLD
-710 LNHKTKKTDTTFKFI
+710 PNHKTKKTDTTFKFI

-745 WDYVHKSCIG
+745 WDYIHKSCIG

-813 VTKDNEVAIKLYKDN
+813 VTKDNEIAIKLYKDN

-857 VVNESSNKS
+857 VVNESSHKS
-866 TLEELLSLNMKL
+866 TVDELLSLNMKL

-883 GLPVNGQITD
+883 GLLMNGQITD

-902 NYKTMSTSE
+902 NYKTISTSE
-911 FEQYKGG
+911 FERYKGG

-952 ITVAKDSG
+952 ITVVKDSG

-1026 MKGKSNSIKDVKLDN
+1026 MKGKSNSIKDVELDN
-1041 IQKSFKFPKDDRN
+1041 IQKSFKFPKDERN

-1073 KDPKYC
+1073 KDPKDC
-1079 SWDEEQTYPTIDEC
+1079 SWDEEQTYPTIAAC
-1093 IKAEKCFGK
+1093 IRAEKCFGK
-1102 DRYCYIMNIDTYSI
+1102 DRYCYIMDMDTYSI
-1116 HYIGKMHISNFE
+1116 HYIGKIHISNFE

-1146 RDDTNE
+1146 RNDINE
-1152 ACKNTEEDWS
+1152 ACKNTDEDWS

-1220 RKSDGSVKLPGGGTD
+1220 RKSDGGVKLPGGGTD

-1258 LKYIGSYSMP
+1258 LKYIGSYSMS
-1268 NKQTGYKN
+1268 NEQARYKD

>member
-118 EYQNNVML
+118 EYQNNIML
-126 ANRNISGKYKFQD
+126 ANRSISGKYKFQD

-178 FKEETHKW
+178 FKGETHKW

-267 IRINESTNLL
+267 IRINEYT
-277 ESDSEMEVYRCTYKG
+277 
-292 EGIYEALRKNV
+292 I
-303 DLETWKSI
+303 
-311 LSSDK
+311 
-316 INWLPKPPQ
+316 
-325 YKSDKNCRSYFTY
+325 
-338 KGYKK
+338 
-343 FSKDV
+343 
-348 LPIMYK
+348 
-354 YLDKKYIKIDKLYIY
+354 
-369 GKPLYQDE
+369 
-377 YQIVISKELDESTV
+377 
-391 LESKKV
+391 LESKKA

-472 YNKPNIISDNSFSAG
+472 YSEPKIVNDNSFSAG
-487 KFAYESGIDTVVKT
+487 KFAYESGIDDVIKT
-501 VNDNN
+501 INDNN
-506 IFENGRYSASCNN
+506 TFENGKYSASCNN
-519 NELIITIDKLNN
+519 NELIITIDK
-531 INESYIIDKI
+531 
-541 YKGDNNMIHENSMK
+541 
-555 SAIDKDFK
+555 
-563 AKGKLSL
+563 
-570 SEFKRVTFDKSIIDK
+570 
-585 YKNTTKNLKHTDPK
+585 
-599 DKGYAWIDK
+599 
-608 DGNLAAYCT
+608 
-617 VDDSKDKNIWITAVE
+617 
-632 VTKDYQGYGLSKQ
+632 
-645 LLDVATKELKAN
+645 
-657 ALSVSINNKLAKRV
+657 
-671 YEKYGFK
+671 
-678 VSKDSEESVKKGK
+678 
-691 STMYFMYIGNINE
+691 
-704 SKSTLD
+704 
-710 LNHKTKKTDTTFKFI
+710 
-725 DLKDPSVDKYL
+725 
-736 KQDKYCTEY
+736 
-745 WDYVHKSCIG
+745 
-755 EIVID
+755 
-760 ADSDCIAGYVFLDN
+760 
-774 KKYPGFI
+774 
-781 TPVVVIKKYRG
+781 
-792 YGLSSKLVKDAINKY
+792 
-807 KAIDLT
+807 
-813 VTKDNEVAIKLYKDN
+813 
-828 GFVIIG
+828 
-834 DGNSKNEYWM
+834 
-844 KLKSKLT
+844 
-851 DEEKSK
+851 
-857 VVNESSNKS
+857 
-866 TLEELLSLNMKL
+866 
-878 NLFEY
+878 
-883 GLPVNGQITD
+883 
-893 VKSSKYWDE
+893 
-902 NYKTMSTSE
+902 
-911 FEQYKGG
+911 
-918 ICWDYVFYQDY
+918 
-929 ILKKLGIQHTNY
+929 
-941 YIISS
+941 
-946 NYQTHT
+946 
-952 ITVAKDSG
+952 
-960 KLYYIESSFKRIC
+960 
-973 GVYPADNINDILFF
+973 
-987 VIKKMGI
+987 
-994 PDYYVFKIN
+994 
-1003 SFPKT
+1003 
-1008 HSTSNEYMQF
+1008 
-1018 MEDKGTLI
+1018 
-1026 MKGKSNSIKDVKLDN
+1026 SNS
-1041 IQKSFKFPKDDRN
+1041 

-1079 SWDEEQTYPTIDEC
+1079 SWDEEQTYPTIDAC
-1093 IKAEKCFGK
+1093 IRAEKCFGK
-1102 DRYCYIMNIDTYSI
+1102 DRYCYIMDMDTYSI

-1128 DDGYS
+1128 DDEYS

-1146 RDDTNE
+1146 RDDINE
-1152 ACKNTEEDWS
+1152 VRENTEEDCS

-1268 NKQTGYKN
+1268 NEQAGYKD

-1308 DTAEWMNIYDAK
+1308 DTAEWISIYDAK

>member
-126 ANRNISGKYKFQD
+126 ANRSISGKYKFQD

-178 FKEETHKW
+178 FKGETHKW

-267 IRINESTNLL
+267 IRINEST
-277 ESDSEMEVYRCTYKG
+277 
-292 EGIYEALRKNV
+292 I
-303 DLETWKSI
+303 
-311 LSSDK
+311 
-316 INWLPKPPQ
+316 
-325 YKSDKNCRSYFTY
+325 
-338 KGYKK
+338 
-343 FSKDV
+343 
-348 LPIMYK
+348 
-354 YLDKKYIKIDKLYIY
+354 
-369 GKPLYQDE
+369 
-377 YQIVISKELDESTV
+377 
-391 LESKKV
+391 LESKKA

-472 YNKPNIISDNSFSAG
+472 YSEPKIVNYNSFSVG
-487 KFAYESGIDTVVKT
+487 KFVYESGIDTVVKT

-506 IFENGRYSASCNN
+506 IFENGKYSARCDN
-519 NELIITIDKLNN
+519 NELIITIDK
-531 INESYIIDKI
+531 
-541 YKGDNNMIHENSMK
+541 
-555 SAIDKDFK
+555 
-563 AKGKLSL
+563 
-570 SEFKRVTFDKSIIDK
+570 
-585 YKNTTKNLKHTDPK
+585 
-599 DKGYAWIDK
+599 
-608 DGNLAAYCT
+608 
-617 VDDSKDKNIWITAVE
+617 
-632 VTKDYQGYGLSKQ
+632 
-645 LLDVATKELKAN
+645 
-657 ALSVSINNKLAKRV
+657 
-671 YEKYGFK
+671 
-678 VSKDSEESVKKGK
+678 
-691 STMYFMYIGNINE
+691 
-704 SKSTLD
+704 
-710 LNHKTKKTDTTFKFI
+710 
-725 DLKDPSVDKYL
+725 
-736 KQDKYCTEY
+736 
-745 WDYVHKSCIG
+745 
-755 EIVID
+755 
-760 ADSDCIAGYVFLDN
+760 
-774 KKYPGFI
+774 
-781 TPVVVIKKYRG
+781 
-792 YGLSSKLVKDAINKY
+792 
-807 KAIDLT
+807 
-813 VTKDNEVAIKLYKDN
+813 
-828 GFVIIG
+828 
-834 DGNSKNEYWM
+834 
-844 KLKSKLT
+844 
-851 DEEKSK
+851 
-857 VVNESSNKS
+857 
-866 TLEELLSLNMKL
+866 
-878 NLFEY
+878 
-883 GLPVNGQITD
+883 
-893 VKSSKYWDE
+893 
-902 NYKTMSTSE
+902 
-911 FEQYKGG
+911 
-918 ICWDYVFYQDY
+918 
-929 ILKKLGIQHTNY
+929 
-941 YIISS
+941 
-946 NYQTHT
+946 
-952 ITVAKDSG
+952 
-960 KLYYIESSFKRIC
+960 
-973 GVYPADNINDILFF
+973 
-987 VIKKMGI
+987 
-994 PDYYVFKIN
+994 
-1003 SFPKT
+1003 
-1008 HSTSNEYMQF
+1008 
-1018 MEDKGTLI
+1018 
-1026 MKGKSNSIKDVKLDN
+1026 SNS
-1041 IQKSFKFPKDDRN
+1041 

-1079 SWDEEQTYPTIDEC
+1079 SWDEEQTYPTIDAC

-1102 DRYCYIMNIDTYSI
+1102 DRYCYIMDIDTYSI

-1128 DDGYS
+1128 DDEYS

-1146 RDDTNE
+1146 RDDINE
-1152 ACKNTEEDWS
+1152 VRENTEEDCS
-1162 KSIKEFSIITPSSD
+1162 KPIKEFSIITPSSD

-1220 RKSDGSVKLPGGGTD
+1220 RKADGSVKLPGGGTD

-1258 LKYIGSYSMP
+1258 LKYIGSYSMS
-1268 NKQTGYKN
+1268 NEQAGYN
-1276 DVYKGQ
+1276 DGVYKGQ

-1308 DTAEWMNIYDAK
+1308 YTAEWMSIYDAK

>member
-27 YDRVKLVDH
+27 YDRIKLVDH

-52 RIVFNIVNKK
+52 RIVFNTVNKK

-78 DKCRYDRFCSE
+78 DKCRYDRFCSD

-126 ANRNISGKYKFQD
+126 ANRSISGKYKFQD

-178 FKEETHKW
+178 FKGETHKW

-218 KQTAK
+218 KQIAK

-267 IRINESTNLL
+267 IRINEST
-277 ESDSEMEVYRCTYKG
+277 
-292 EGIYEALRKNV
+292 
-303 DLETWKSI
+303 
-311 LSSDK
+311 
-316 INWLPKPPQ
+316 
-325 YKSDKNCRSYFTY
+325 
-338 KGYKK
+338 
-343 FSKDV
+343 
-348 LPIMYK
+348 
-354 YLDKKYIKIDKLYIY
+354 
-369 GKPLYQDE
+369 
-377 YQIVISKELDESTV
+377 V
-391 LESKKV
+391 LESKKA

-433 TVPFNE
+433 VVPFNE
-439 STSNDIIQNAF
+439 SASNDIIQNAF

-467 CSIKE
+467 CSINE
-472 YNKPNIISDNSFSAG
+472 YNKPKIISDNSFSAG
-487 KFAYESGIDTVVKT
+487 KFAYESGIDAVVKT
-501 VNDNN
+501 INYNN
-506 IFENGRYSASCNN
+506 IFENGKYSARCDN

-531 INESYIIDKI
+531 MNESYIIDEI
-541 YKGDNNMIHENSMK
+541 YKGDNNMIREN
-555 SAIDKDFK
+555 
-563 AKGKLSL
+563 
-570 SEFKRVTFDKSIIDK
+570 
-585 YKNTTKNLKHTDPK
+585 
-599 DKGYAWIDK
+599 
-608 DGNLAAYCT
+608 
-617 VDDSKDKNIWITAVE
+617 
-632 VTKDYQGYGLSKQ
+632 
-645 LLDVATKELKAN
+645 
-657 ALSVSINNKLAKRV
+657 
-671 YEKYGFK
+671 
-678 VSKDSEESVKKGK
+678 
-691 STMYFMYIGNINE
+691 
-704 SKSTLD
+704 KSTLD
-710 LNHKTKKTDTTFKFI
+710 PNHKTKKTDTTFKFI

-745 WDYVHKSCIG
+745 WDYIHKSCIG

-851 DEEKSK
+851 DEDKSK

-866 TLEELLSLNMKL
+866 ILDELLSLNMKL

-911 FEQYKGG
+911 FERYKGG

-929 ILKKLGIQHTNY
+929 MLKKLGIQHTNY

-952 ITVAKDSG
+952 ITVTKDSG

-1026 MKGKSNSIKDVKLDN
+1026 MKGKSNSIKDVELDN
-1041 IQKSFKFPKDDRN
+1041 IQKSFKFPKDERN

-1073 KDPKYC
+1073 KDPKDC
-1079 SWDEEQTYPTIDEC
+1079 SWDEEQTYPTIAAC
-1093 IKAEKCFGK
+1093 IRAEKCFGK
-1102 DRYCYIMNIDTYSI
+1102 DRYCYIMDMDTYSI
-1116 HYIGKMHISNFE
+1116 HYIGKIHISNFE

-1146 RDDTNE
+1146 RNDINE
-1152 ACKNTEEDWS
+1152 ACKNTDEDWS

-1220 RKSDGSVKLPGGGTD
+1220 RKSDGGVKLPGGGTD

-1258 LKYIGSYSMP
+1258 LKYIGSYSMS
-1268 NKQTGYKN
+1268 NEQARYKD

>member
-27 YDRVKLVDH
+27 HDRIKLVDH

-126 ANRNISGKYKFQD
+126 ANRSISGKYKFQD
-139 GTIRTYVGS
+139 GTIKTYVAS

-178 FKEETHKW
+178 FKGETHKW
-186 ITDAYYAPYNLAFD
+186 ITDEYYVPYNLVFD

-218 KQTAK
+218 KQIAK

-267 IRINESTNLL
+267 VRINESTNLL
-277 ESDSEMEVYRCTYKG
+277 ESDSEIEVYRCTYKG

-303 DLETWKSI
+303 DLEIWKSI

-316 INWLPKPPQ
+316 INWLPNPPQ

-369 GKPLYQDE
+369 DKSLYQDE
-377 YQIVISKELDESTV
+377 YQIVVSKGLDESTV
-391 LESKKV
+391 LESKKA

-425 KDCGEYLG
+425 KDCGKYLG

-467 CSIKE
+467 CSINE
-472 YNKPNIISDNSFSAG
+472 YSEPKIINDSLFSAG
-487 KFAYESGIDTVVKT
+487 KFTYESGIDTVVKT
-501 VNDNN
+501 INDNN
-506 IFENGRYSASCNN
+506 IFENGKYSASCNN

-531 INESYIIDKI
+531 MNESYIIDKI
-541 YKGDNNMIHENSMK
+541 YKGDNNMIHENCLINKKDIYYNKSKFDSGEVNLCFITGHCGSGKSTMGHSMETEENIECYELDDIIFNWNFSDSDLKEYGNLIYSFFNGPGKKFRYHSYKEWLEDDTWSETNMTDDNCYESCIIKSFVDHSIKYVKSNENTKFVLEGVWVFIYFDPSYLDKYAVYIKGSSMIMSKLRAAKRDSKCEKSRLEILKSFCKKFFVEDWEICLMEEKQIRKFYNYFSSKLTNESYTVNNIHENSMK
-555 SAIDKDFK
+555 SNLDKDFK

-570 SEFKRVTFDKSIIDK
+570 SEFKRVAFDKSIIDK
-585 YKNTTKNLKHTDPK
+585 YKSTTKNLKHADPK

-608 DGNLAAYCT
+608 YANLVAYCT

-657 ALSVSINNKLAKRV
+657 ALSVSINNKLAKNI

-678 VSKDSEESVKKGK
+678 VSKDSEAWVKRGKG
-691 STMYFMYIGNINE
+691 SMYFMYIGNVNE
-704 SKSTLD
+704 SKSIKESLEVKLTTSPFEKEMVLYHGSPVQDKLSIINPNSYNAGTRLSKPRMSSFWTRKFEYAKLFGLFRVICSELKYKCFFAGDAYHIYVRPSDYNDILRDIKSKHVWVYKKTLD
-710 LNHKTKKTDTTFKFI
+710 KKYITGGNTYYIDEFTIDVPIKPDESIKIEYNDFI
-725 DLKDPSVDKYL
+725 DLLKDALIMLPDDSKETRKRISDRELKVLSKAKLPKDIINMLIYHSVDDVLTK
-736 KQDKYCTEY
+736 
-745 WDYVHKSCIG
+745 
-755 EIVID
+755 
-760 ADSDCIAGYVFLDN
+760 
-774 KKYPGFI
+774 
-781 TPVVVIKKYRG
+781 
-792 YGLSSKLVKDAINKY
+792 VKDY
-807 KAIDLT
+807 K
-813 VTKDNEVAIKLYKDN
+813 
-828 GFVIIG
+828 
-834 DGNSKNEYWM
+834 
-844 KLKSKLT
+844 
-851 DEEKSK
+851 
-857 VVNESSNKS
+857 
-866 TLEELLSLNMKL
+866 SL
-878 NLFEY
+878 
-883 GLPVNGQITD
+883 
-893 VKSSKYWDE
+893 
-902 NYKTMSTSE
+902 
-911 FEQYKGG
+911 
-918 ICWDYVFYQDY
+918 
-929 ILKKLGIQHTNY
+929 
-941 YIISS
+941 
-946 NYQTHT
+946 
-952 ITVAKDSG
+952 
-960 KLYYIESSFKRIC
+960 
-973 GVYPADNINDILFF
+973 
-987 VIKKMGI
+987 
-994 PDYYVFKIN
+994 
-1003 SFPKT
+1003 
-1008 HSTSNEYMQF
+1008 
-1018 MEDKGTLI
+1018 
-1026 MKGKSNSIKDVKLDN
+1026 
-1041 IQKSFKFPKDDRN
+1041 
-1054 IKEYCV
+1054 
-1060 LHDKG
+1060 
-1065 YFKLLDKY
+1065 
-1073 KDPKYC
+1073 
-1079 SWDEEQTYPTIDEC
+1079 
-1093 IKAEKCFGK
+1093 
-1102 DRYCYIMNIDTYSI
+1102 
-1116 HYIGKMHISNFE
+1116 
-1128 DDGYS
+1128 
-1133 VDWLE
+1133 
-1138 ITDDYPFP
+1138 
-1146 RDDTNE
+1146 
-1152 ACKNTEEDWS
+1152 
-1162 KSIKEFSIITPSSD
+1162 KEFSIITPSSD
-1176 KPSQEGFIG
+1176 KPSQEGFMG
-1185 HGSWNAIKKVNGEP
+1185 HGSWNAIKRVDGEP

-1208 FNKELDKVLIGT
+1208 FNKDLDKVLIGT
-1220 RKSDGSVKLPGGGTD
+1220 KRYNGRVKLPGGGTD
-1235 KNSSLESQAAKE
+1235 KNSSLESQATKE

-1268 NKQTGYKN
+1268 NKQTGYKD

-1308 DTAEWMNIYDAK
+1308 NTAKWMNIYDTK
-1320 KLLKKRS
+1320 ELLKKRS

>member
-22 YCNEK
+22 YCDEK
-27 YDRVKLVDH
+27 YDRIKLVDH

-43 FIPKDFTAS
+43 FIPEGYTAS
-52 RIVFNIVNKK
+52 RIVFNLVNKK

-78 DKCRYDRFCSE
+78 DKCRYDRFCSD

-126 ANRNISGKYKFQD
+126 ANRSISGKYKFQD

-178 FKEETHKW
+178 YKGETHKW

-223 EDAIRKQG
+223 EDAIKKQG

-267 IRINESTNLL
+267 IRINEST
-277 ESDSEMEVYRCTYKG
+277 
-292 EGIYEALRKNV
+292 I
-303 DLETWKSI
+303 
-311 LSSDK
+311 
-316 INWLPKPPQ
+316 
-325 YKSDKNCRSYFTY
+325 
-338 KGYKK
+338 
-343 FSKDV
+343 
-348 LPIMYK
+348 
-354 YLDKKYIKIDKLYIY
+354 
-369 GKPLYQDE
+369 
-377 YQIVISKELDESTV
+377 
-391 LESKKV
+391 LESKKA

-402 KVCSKCGSKNIGV
+402 KVCSNCGSKNIGV
-415 FFQGEPIYKC
+415 FLQGEPIYKC
-425 KDCGEYLG
+425 KDCGKYLG

-439 STSNDIIQNAF
+439 STSADIIQNAF
-450 NSVIHTI
+450 NSVVHTI
-457 KWCRMDDSAF
+457 KWCRMDSSAF

-472 YNKPNIISDNSFSAG
+472 YSKPKSINDNSFSAG
-487 KFAYESGIDTVVKT
+487 KFTYEFGINEVIKT
-501 VNDNN
+501 INDNN
-506 IFENGRYSASCNN
+506 IFENGKYSASCND

-531 INESYIIDKI
+531 MNESYIIDEI
-541 YKGDNNMIHENSMK
+541 DKGDNNMIHENSMK
-555 SAIDKDFK
+555 STIDKDFK
-563 AKGKLSL
+563 SKGKLSL
-570 SEFKRVTFDKSIIDK
+570 SKFKKVTFDKSIIDK
-585 YKNTTKNLKHTDPK
+585 YKSTTKNLKHADSN

-608 DGNLAAYCT
+608 DGNLVAYCT
-617 VDDSKDKNIWITAVE
+617 VDDSKNNNIWITALE
-632 VTKDYQGYGLSKQ
+632 VTKYYQGYGLSKQ

-657 ALSVSINNKLAKRV
+657 ALSVSINNKLAKNI

-678 VSKDSEESVKKGK
+678 VSKNSEAWVKRGKG
-691 STMYFMYIGNINE
+691 TMYFMYIGKINE
-704 SKSTLD
+704 SYIIDEDNNMIHENKSLYKKMYFLSADNMNGKTLTPRVPSNYFTKNGYEDGKTARVCFAPSIEKALMALSIKCEGREFYVHVPEDGQD
-710 LNHKTKKTDTTFKFI
+710 LDIYKPSTKEVPDSKITGEIWVKNKVKIKCIGKITNIKDKGEDGIKFKYG
-725 DLKDPSVDKYL
+725 DKEAELY
-736 KQDKYCTEY
+736 K
-745 WDYVHKSCIG
+745 WDY
-755 EIVID
+755 D
-760 ADSDCIAGYVFLDN
+760 F
-774 KKYPGFI
+774 
-781 TPVVVIKKYRG
+781 
-792 YGLSSKLVKDAINKY
+792 
-807 KAIDLT
+807 
-813 VTKDNEVAIKLYKDN
+813 
-828 GFVIIG
+828 
-834 DGNSKNEYWM
+834 
-844 KLKSKLT
+844 
-851 DEEKSK
+851 
-857 VVNESSNKS
+857 VNESSNKS
-866 TLEELLSLNMKL
+866 VLDELLSLNMKL

-911 FEQYKGG
+911 FERYKGG

-929 ILKKLGIQHTNY
+929 MLKKLGIQHTNY

-952 ITVAKDSG
+952 ITVVKDSN

-973 GVYPADNINDILFF
+973 GVYPASNINDILFF

-1026 MKGKSNSIKDVKLDN
+1026 MKGKSDSIKDVKLDN
-1041 IQKSFKFPKDDRN
+1041 IQKHFKFPKDERN
-1054 IKEYCV
+1054 
-1060 LHDKG
+1060 
-1065 YFKLLDKY
+1065 
-1073 KDPKYC
+1073 
-1079 SWDEEQTYPTIDEC
+1079 
-1093 IKAEKCFGK
+1093 
-1102 DRYCYIMNIDTYSI
+1102 
-1116 HYIGKMHISNFE
+1116 
-1128 DDGYS
+1128 
-1133 VDWLE
+1133 
-1138 ITDDYPFP
+1138 
-1146 RDDTNE
+1146 
-1152 ACKNTEEDWS
+1152 
-1162 KSIKEFSIITPSSD
+1162 IKEFSILTPSSD
-1176 KPSQEGFIG
+1176 KPSQEGFID
-1185 HGSWNAIKKVNGEP
+1185 HGSWNAVRKVNGEP

-1208 FNKELDKVLIGT
+1208 FNKDLDKVLIGT
-1220 RKSDGSVKLPGGGTD
+1220 KRSNGSVKLPGGGTD

-1247 CQEEVKVNIDN
+1247 CQEEVKINIDN
-1258 LKYIGSYSMP
+1258 LKYIGSYSLS
-1268 NKQTGYKN
+1268 NKQTGYKD

-1308 DTAEWMNIYDAK
+1308 DTAKWVSIYDAK

>member
-27 YDRVKLVDH
+27 YDRIKLVDH

-52 RIVFNIVNKK
+52 RIVFNTVNKK

-78 DKCRYDRFCSE
+78 DKCRYDRFCSD

-126 ANRNISGKYKFQD
+126 ANRSISGKYKFQD

-178 FKEETHKW
+178 FKGETHKW

-218 KQTAK
+218 KQIAK
-223 EDAIRKQG
+223 EDAIIKQG

-267 IRINESTNLL
+267 IRINEST
-277 ESDSEMEVYRCTYKG
+277 
-292 EGIYEALRKNV
+292 
-303 DLETWKSI
+303 
-311 LSSDK
+311 
-316 INWLPKPPQ
+316 
-325 YKSDKNCRSYFTY
+325 
-338 KGYKK
+338 
-343 FSKDV
+343 
-348 LPIMYK
+348 
-354 YLDKKYIKIDKLYIY
+354 
-369 GKPLYQDE
+369 
-377 YQIVISKELDESTV
+377 V
-391 LESKKV
+391 LESKKA

-433 TVPFNE
+433 VVPFNE
-439 STSNDIIQNAF
+439 SASNDIIQNAF

-467 CSIKE
+467 CSINE
-472 YNKPNIISDNSFSAG
+472 YNKPKIISDNSFSAG
-487 KFAYESGIDTVVKT
+487 KFAYESGIDAVVKT
-501 VNDNN
+501 INYNN
-506 IFENGRYSASCNN
+506 IFENGKYSARCDN

-531 INESYIIDKI
+531 MNESYIIDEI
-541 YKGDNNMIHENSMK
+541 YKGDNNMIREN
-555 SAIDKDFK
+555 
-563 AKGKLSL
+563 
-570 SEFKRVTFDKSIIDK
+570 
-585 YKNTTKNLKHTDPK
+585 
-599 DKGYAWIDK
+599 
-608 DGNLAAYCT
+608 
-617 VDDSKDKNIWITAVE
+617 
-632 VTKDYQGYGLSKQ
+632 
-645 LLDVATKELKAN
+645 
-657 ALSVSINNKLAKRV
+657 
-671 YEKYGFK
+671 
-678 VSKDSEESVKKGK
+678 
-691 STMYFMYIGNINE
+691 
-704 SKSTLD
+704 KSTLD
-710 LNHKTKKTDTTFKFI
+710 PNHKTKKTDTTFKFI

-745 WDYVHKSCIG
+745 WDYIHKSCIG

-857 VVNESSNKS
+857 
-866 TLEELLSLNMKL
+866 SL
-878 NLFEY
+878 
-883 GLPVNGQITD
+883 
-893 VKSSKYWDE
+893 
-902 NYKTMSTSE
+902 
-911 FEQYKGG
+911 
-918 ICWDYVFYQDY
+918 
-929 ILKKLGIQHTNY
+929 
-941 YIISS
+941 
-946 NYQTHT
+946 
-952 ITVAKDSG
+952 
-960 KLYYIESSFKRIC
+960 
-973 GVYPADNINDILFF
+973 
-987 VIKKMGI
+987 
-994 PDYYVFKIN
+994 
-1003 SFPKT
+1003 
-1008 HSTSNEYMQF
+1008 
-1018 MEDKGTLI
+1018 
-1026 MKGKSNSIKDVKLDN
+1026 
-1041 IQKSFKFPKDDRN
+1041 
-1054 IKEYCV
+1054 
-1060 LHDKG
+1060 
-1065 YFKLLDKY
+1065 
-1073 KDPKYC
+1073 
-1079 SWDEEQTYPTIDEC
+1079 
-1093 IKAEKCFGK
+1093 
-1102 DRYCYIMNIDTYSI
+1102 
-1116 HYIGKMHISNFE
+1116 
-1128 DDGYS
+1128 
-1133 VDWLE
+1133 
-1138 ITDDYPFP
+1138 
-1146 RDDTNE
+1146 
-1152 ACKNTEEDWS
+1152 
-1162 KSIKEFSIITPSSD
+1162 KEFSIITPSSD

-1258 LKYIGSYSMP
+1258 LKYIGSYSMS
-1268 NKQTGYKN
+1268 NEQARYKD

-1287 LATYDSDYTGYIR
+1287 LAIYDSDYTGYIR

-1308 DTAEWMNIYDAK
+1308 DTAEWMSIYDAK

>member
-78 DKCRYDRFCSE
+78 DKCRYDRFCSD

-118 EYQNNVML
+118 EYQNNIML
-126 ANRNISGKYKFQD
+126 ANRSISGKYKFQD

-178 FKEETHKW
+178 FKGETHKW
-186 ITDAYYAPYNLAFD
+186 ITDAYYAPYNLVFD

-258 ENNGEYNPI
+258 EDNGEYNPI
-267 IRINESTNLL
+267 IRINEST
-277 ESDSEMEVYRCTYKG
+277 
-292 EGIYEALRKNV
+292 I
-303 DLETWKSI
+303 
-311 LSSDK
+311 
-316 INWLPKPPQ
+316 
-325 YKSDKNCRSYFTY
+325 
-338 KGYKK
+338 
-343 FSKDV
+343 
-348 LPIMYK
+348 
-354 YLDKKYIKIDKLYIY
+354 
-369 GKPLYQDE
+369 
-377 YQIVISKELDESTV
+377 

-402 KVCSKCGSKNIGV
+402 KICSKCGSKNIGV
-415 FFQGEPIYKC
+415 FFQEEPIYKC

-433 TVPFNE
+433 VVPFNE
-439 STSNDIIQNAF
+439 SASNDIIQNAF

-467 CSIKE
+467 CSINE
-472 YNKPNIISDNSFSAG
+472 YSEPKIISDNSFSAG

-501 VNDNN
+501 INYNN
-506 IFENGRYSASCNN
+506 IFENGKYSARCDN

-531 INESYIIDKI
+531 MNESYIIDKI

-555 SAIDKDFK
+555 STIDKDFK

-608 DGNLAAYCT
+608 DGNLVAYCT

-657 ALSVSINNKLAKRV
+657 ALSVSINNKLAKNI

-704 SKSTLD
+704 
-710 LNHKTKKTDTTFKFI
+710 
-725 DLKDPSVDKYL
+725 
-736 KQDKYCTEY
+736 
-745 WDYVHKSCIG
+745 
-755 EIVID
+755 
-760 ADSDCIAGYVFLDN
+760 
-774 KKYPGFI
+774 
-781 TPVVVIKKYRG
+781 
-792 YGLSSKLVKDAINKY
+792 
-807 KAIDLT
+807 
-813 VTKDNEVAIKLYKDN
+813 
-828 GFVIIG
+828 
-834 DGNSKNEYWM
+834 
-844 KLKSKLT
+844 
-851 DEEKSK
+851 
-857 VVNESSNKS
+857 
-866 TLEELLSLNMKL
+866 
-878 NLFEY
+878 
-883 GLPVNGQITD
+883 
-893 VKSSKYWDE
+893 
-902 NYKTMSTSE
+902 
-911 FEQYKGG
+911 
-918 ICWDYVFYQDY
+918 
-929 ILKKLGIQHTNY
+929 
-941 YIISS
+941 
-946 NYQTHT
+946 
-952 ITVAKDSG
+952 
-960 KLYYIESSFKRIC
+960 
-973 GVYPADNINDILFF
+973 
-987 VIKKMGI
+987 
-994 PDYYVFKIN
+994 
-1003 SFPKT
+1003 
-1008 HSTSNEYMQF
+1008 
-1018 MEDKGTLI
+1018 
-1026 MKGKSNSIKDVKLDN
+1026 
-1041 IQKSFKFPKDDRN
+1041 
-1054 IKEYCV
+1054 YCV

-1073 KDPKYC
+1073 KDSKYC
-1079 SWDEEQTYPTIDEC
+1079 SWDEEQTYPTIDAC
-1093 IKAEKCFGK
+1093 IRAEKCFGK
-1102 DRYCYIMNIDTYSI
+1102 DRYCYIMDMDTYSI

-1128 DDGYS
+1128 DDEYS

-1146 RDDTNE
+1146 RDDINE
-1152 ACKNTEEDWS
+1152 VRENTEEDCS

-1220 RKSDGSVKLPGGGTD
+1220 KKSDGSVKLPGGGTD

-1258 LKYIGSYSMP
+1258 LKYIGSYSMS
-1268 NKQTGYKN
+1268 NEQAGYN
-1276 DVYKGQ
+1276 DDVYKGQ

-1308 DTAEWMNIYDAK
+1308 DTAEWMSIYDAK

>member
-22 YCNEK
+22 YCNDK

-36 IEKKHSE
+36 IEKKHAE

-78 DKCRYDRFCSE
+78 DKCRYDRFCSD

-126 ANRNISGKYKFQD
+126 ANRSISGKYKFQD
-139 GTIRTYVGS
+139 GAIRTYVAS
-148 YEHKFLEFMD
+148 YERKFLEFVD

-178 FKEETHKW
+178 FKGETHKW
-186 ITDAYYAPYNLAFD
+186 ITDEYYVPYNLVFD

-218 KQTAK
+218 KQIAK
-223 EDAIRKQG
+223 EDAIRRQG

-267 IRINESTNLL
+267 IRINEST
-277 ESDSEMEVYRCTYKG
+277 
-292 EGIYEALRKNV
+292 
-303 DLETWKSI
+303 
-311 LSSDK
+311 
-316 INWLPKPPQ
+316 
-325 YKSDKNCRSYFTY
+325 
-338 KGYKK
+338 
-343 FSKDV
+343 
-348 LPIMYK
+348 
-354 YLDKKYIKIDKLYIY
+354 
-369 GKPLYQDE
+369 
-377 YQIVISKELDESTV
+377 V
-391 LESKKV
+391 LESKKA

-433 TVPFNE
+433 VVPFNE
-439 STSNDIIQNAF
+439 SASNDIIQNAF

-467 CSIKE
+467 CSINE
-472 YNKPNIISDNSFSAG
+472 YNKPKIISDNSFSTG
-487 KFAYESGIDTVVKT
+487 KFAYESGIDAVVKT
-501 VNDNN
+501 INDNN
-506 IFENGRYSASCNN
+506 IFENGRYSARCDN

-531 INESYIIDKI
+531 MNESYIIDKI
-541 YKGDNNMIHENSMK
+541 YKGDNNMIHEN
-555 SAIDKDFK
+555 
-563 AKGKLSL
+563 
-570 SEFKRVTFDKSIIDK
+570 
-585 YKNTTKNLKHTDPK
+585 
-599 DKGYAWIDK
+599 
-608 DGNLAAYCT
+608 
-617 VDDSKDKNIWITAVE
+617 
-632 VTKDYQGYGLSKQ
+632 
-645 LLDVATKELKAN
+645 
-657 ALSVSINNKLAKRV
+657 
-671 YEKYGFK
+671 
-678 VSKDSEESVKKGK
+678 
-691 STMYFMYIGNINE
+691 
-704 SKSTLD
+704 KSTLD
-710 LNHKTKKTDTTFKFI
+710 PNHKTKKTDITFKFI

-745 WDYVHKSCIG
+745 WDYIHKSCIG

-857 VVNESSNKS
+857 
-866 TLEELLSLNMKL
+866 SL
-878 NLFEY
+878 
-883 GLPVNGQITD
+883 
-893 VKSSKYWDE
+893 
-902 NYKTMSTSE
+902 
-911 FEQYKGG
+911 
-918 ICWDYVFYQDY
+918 
-929 ILKKLGIQHTNY
+929 
-941 YIISS
+941 
-946 NYQTHT
+946 
-952 ITVAKDSG
+952 
-960 KLYYIESSFKRIC
+960 
-973 GVYPADNINDILFF
+973 
-987 VIKKMGI
+987 
-994 PDYYVFKIN
+994 
-1003 SFPKT
+1003 
-1008 HSTSNEYMQF
+1008 
-1018 MEDKGTLI
+1018 
-1026 MKGKSNSIKDVKLDN
+1026 
-1041 IQKSFKFPKDDRN
+1041 
-1054 IKEYCV
+1054 
-1060 LHDKG
+1060 
-1065 YFKLLDKY
+1065 
-1073 KDPKYC
+1073 
-1079 SWDEEQTYPTIDEC
+1079 
-1093 IKAEKCFGK
+1093 
-1102 DRYCYIMNIDTYSI
+1102 
-1116 HYIGKMHISNFE
+1116 
-1128 DDGYS
+1128 
-1133 VDWLE
+1133 
-1138 ITDDYPFP
+1138 
-1146 RDDTNE
+1146 
-1152 ACKNTEEDWS
+1152 
-1162 KSIKEFSIITPSSD
+1162 KEFSIITPSSD

-1258 LKYIGSYSMP
+1258 LKYIGSYSMS
-1268 NKQTGYKN
+1268 NEQARYKD

-1287 LATYDSDYTGYIR
+1287 LAIYDSDYTGYIR

-1308 DTAEWMNIYDAK
+1308 DTAEWMSIYDAK

>member
-27 YDRVKLVDH
+27 YDRIKLVDH

-52 RIVFNIVNKK
+52 RIVFNVVNKK

-126 ANRNISGKYKFQD
+126 ANRSISGKYKFQD

-178 FKEETHKW
+178 FKGGTHKW

-267 IRINESTNLL
+267 IRINEST
-277 ESDSEMEVYRCTYKG
+277 
-292 EGIYEALRKNV
+292 
-303 DLETWKSI
+303 
-311 LSSDK
+311 
-316 INWLPKPPQ
+316 
-325 YKSDKNCRSYFTY
+325 
-338 KGYKK
+338 
-343 FSKDV
+343 
-348 LPIMYK
+348 
-354 YLDKKYIKIDKLYIY
+354 
-369 GKPLYQDE
+369 
-377 YQIVISKELDESTV
+377 V
-391 LESKKV
+391 LESKKA

-425 KDCGEYLG
+425 KDCGKYLG

-457 KWCRMDDSAF
+457 KWCRMDSSAF

-472 YNKPNIISDNSFSAG
+472 YSEPKIVNDNSFSAG
-487 KFAYESGIDTVVKT
+487 RFVYESGIDTVVKT
-501 VNDNN
+501 INDNN
-506 IFENGRYSASCNN
+506 IFENGKYSASCNN

-531 INESYIIDKI
+531 MNESYIIDKI
-541 YKGDNNMIHENSMK
+541 NKGDNNMIHEN
-555 SAIDKDFK
+555 
-563 AKGKLSL
+563 
-570 SEFKRVTFDKSIIDK
+570 
-585 YKNTTKNLKHTDPK
+585 
-599 DKGYAWIDK
+599 
-608 DGNLAAYCT
+608 
-617 VDDSKDKNIWITAVE
+617 
-632 VTKDYQGYGLSKQ
+632 
-645 LLDVATKELKAN
+645 
-657 ALSVSINNKLAKRV
+657 
-671 YEKYGFK
+671 
-678 VSKDSEESVKKGK
+678 
-691 STMYFMYIGNINE
+691 
-704 SKSTLD
+704 KSTLD

-745 WDYVHKSCIG
+745 WDYIHKSCIG

-844 KLKSKLT
+844 KLKNKLT

-857 VVNESSNKS
+857 VVKESSNKS
-866 TLEELLSLNMKL
+866 TLDELLSLNMKL

-883 GLPVNGQITD
+883 GLPMNGQITD

-911 FEQYKGG
+911 FERYKGG

-1026 MKGKSNSIKDVKLDN
+1026 MKGKSNSIKDVELEN
-1041 IQKSFKFPKDDRN
+1041 IQKSFKFPKDERN
-1054 IKEYCV
+1054 INEYCV

-1073 KDPKYC
+1073 KDPKDC
-1079 SWDEEQTYPTIDEC
+1079 SWDEEQTYPTIDAC
-1093 IKAEKCFGK
+1093 IRAEKCFGK
-1102 DRYCYIMNIDTYSI
+1102 DRYCYIMDMDTYSI
-1116 HYIGKMHISNFE
+1116 HYIGKMYISNFE
-1128 DDGYS
+1128 DDGYNI
-1133 VDWLE
+1133 DWLE

-1146 RDDTNE
+1146 RDDINE
-1152 ACKNTEEDWS
+1152 ACKNTDEDWS
-1162 KSIKEFSIITPSSD
+1162 KSIKESLEVKLTTSPFEKEMVLYHGSPVQDKLSTINPNSYNAGTRLSKPRMSSFWTRKFEYAKLFGLFRVICSELKYKCFFAGDAYHIYVRPSDYNDILRDIKSKHIWIYKKTLDKKYITGGNTYYIDEFTIDVPVKPDESIKIGYNDFIDLLKDVLIMLPDDSKETRKRISDRELKVLAKAKLPKDIINMLIYYNADDVLDKVKDYKSLKEFSIITPSSD

-1258 LKYIGSYSMP
+1258 LKYIGSYSMS
-1268 NKQTGYKN
+1268 NEQARYKN

>member
-22 YCNEK
+22 YCNDK
-27 YDRVKLVDH
+27 CDRVKLVDH

-78 DKCRYDRFCSE
+78 DKCRYDRFCSD

-103 KRVRGMTKQEMLKDP
+103 KRIRGTTKQEMLKDP

-126 ANRNISGKYKFQD
+126 ANRSISGKYKFQD

-178 FKEETHKW
+178 FKGETHKW

-267 IRINESTNLL
+267 IRINEST
-277 ESDSEMEVYRCTYKG
+277 
-292 EGIYEALRKNV
+292 
-303 DLETWKSI
+303 
-311 LSSDK
+311 
-316 INWLPKPPQ
+316 
-325 YKSDKNCRSYFTY
+325 
-338 KGYKK
+338 
-343 FSKDV
+343 
-348 LPIMYK
+348 
-354 YLDKKYIKIDKLYIY
+354 
-369 GKPLYQDE
+369 
-377 YQIVISKELDESTV
+377 V
-391 LESKKV
+391 LESKKA

-425 KDCGEYLG
+425 KDCGKYLG

-472 YNKPNIISDNSFSAG
+472 YSEPKIISDNSFSAG
-487 KFAYESGIDTVVKT
+487 KFAYESGIDDVIKT
-501 VNDNN
+501 INYNN
-506 IFENGRYSASCNN
+506 IFENGKYSARCDN

-531 INESYIIDKI
+531 VNESYIIDEI

-555 SAIDKDFK
+555 STIDKDFK

-657 ALSVSINNKLAKRV
+657 ALSVSVNNKLAKNI

-745 WDYVHKSCIG
+745 WDYIHKSCIG

-760 ADSDCIAGYVFLDN
+760 TDSDCIAGYVFLDN

-857 VVNESSNKS
+857 
-866 TLEELLSLNMKL
+866 
-878 NLFEY
+878 
-883 GLPVNGQITD
+883 
-893 VKSSKYWDE
+893 
-902 NYKTMSTSE
+902 
-911 FEQYKGG
+911 
-918 ICWDYVFYQDY
+918 
-929 ILKKLGIQHTNY
+929 
-941 YIISS
+941 
-946 NYQTHT
+946 
-952 ITVAKDSG
+952 
-960 KLYYIESSFKRIC
+960 
-973 GVYPADNINDILFF
+973 
-987 VIKKMGI
+987 
-994 PDYYVFKIN
+994 
-1003 SFPKT
+1003 
-1008 HSTSNEYMQF
+1008 
-1018 MEDKGTLI
+1018 
-1026 MKGKSNSIKDVKLDN
+1026 
-1041 IQKSFKFPKDDRN
+1041 
-1054 IKEYCV
+1054 
-1060 LHDKG
+1060 
-1065 YFKLLDKY
+1065 
-1073 KDPKYC
+1073 
-1079 SWDEEQTYPTIDEC
+1079 
-1093 IKAEKCFGK
+1093 
-1102 DRYCYIMNIDTYSI
+1102 
-1116 HYIGKMHISNFE
+1116 
-1128 DDGYS
+1128 
-1133 VDWLE
+1133 
-1138 ITDDYPFP
+1138 
-1146 RDDTNE
+1146 
-1152 ACKNTEEDWS
+1152 
-1162 KSIKEFSIITPSSD
+1162 SIKEFSIITPSSD

-1220 RKSDGSVKLPGGGTD
+1220 KKSDGSVKLPGGGTD

-1258 LKYIGSYSMP
+1258 LKYIGSYSMS
-1268 NKQTGYKN
+1268 NKQTRYKD

-1308 DTAEWMNIYDAK
+1308 GTAEWMSIYDAK

-1327 VDLYNLFNY
+1327 ADLYNLFNY

>member
-52 RIVFNIVNKK
+52 RIVFNVVNKK

-78 DKCRYDRFCSE
+78 DKCRYDRFCSD

-178 FKEETHKW
+178 FKGETHKW

-267 IRINESTNLL
+267 IRINEST
-277 ESDSEMEVYRCTYKG
+277 
-292 EGIYEALRKNV
+292 
-303 DLETWKSI
+303 
-311 LSSDK
+311 
-316 INWLPKPPQ
+316 
-325 YKSDKNCRSYFTY
+325 
-338 KGYKK
+338 
-343 FSKDV
+343 
-348 LPIMYK
+348 
-354 YLDKKYIKIDKLYIY
+354 
-369 GKPLYQDE
+369 
-377 YQIVISKELDESTV
+377 V

-467 CSIKE
+467 CSINE
-472 YNKPNIISDNSFSAG
+472 YNKPKIISDNSFSAG
-487 KFAYESGIDTVVKT
+487 KFAYESGIDAVVKT
-501 VNDNN
+501 INDNN
-506 IFENGRYSASCNN
+506 IFENGRYSARCDN

-531 INESYIIDKI
+531 MNESYIIDKI
-541 YKGDNNMIHENSMK
+541 YKGDNNMIHEN
-555 SAIDKDFK
+555 
-563 AKGKLSL
+563 
-570 SEFKRVTFDKSIIDK
+570 
-585 YKNTTKNLKHTDPK
+585 
-599 DKGYAWIDK
+599 
-608 DGNLAAYCT
+608 
-617 VDDSKDKNIWITAVE
+617 
-632 VTKDYQGYGLSKQ
+632 
-645 LLDVATKELKAN
+645 
-657 ALSVSINNKLAKRV
+657 
-671 YEKYGFK
+671 
-678 VSKDSEESVKKGK
+678 
-691 STMYFMYIGNINE
+691 
-704 SKSTLD
+704 KSTLD
-710 LNHKTKKTDTTFKFI
+710 PNHKTKKTDITFKFI
-725 DLKDPSVDKYL
+725 DLKDLSVDKYL

-745 WDYVHKSCIG
+745 WDYIHKSCIG

-851 DEEKSK
+851 DE
-857 VVNESSNKS
+857 
-866 TLEELLSLNMKL
+866 
-878 NLFEY
+878 
-883 GLPVNGQITD
+883 
-893 VKSSKYWDE
+893 
-902 NYKTMSTSE
+902 
-911 FEQYKGG
+911 
-918 ICWDYVFYQDY
+918 
-929 ILKKLGIQHTNY
+929 
-941 YIISS
+941 
-946 NYQTHT
+946 
-952 ITVAKDSG
+952 
-960 KLYYIESSFKRIC
+960 
-973 GVYPADNINDILFF
+973 
-987 VIKKMGI
+987 
-994 PDYYVFKIN
+994 
-1003 SFPKT
+1003 
-1008 HSTSNEYMQF
+1008 
-1018 MEDKGTLI
+1018 
-1026 MKGKSNSIKDVKLDN
+1026 
-1041 IQKSFKFPKDDRN
+1041 
-1054 IKEYCV
+1054 
-1060 LHDKG
+1060 
-1065 YFKLLDKY
+1065 
-1073 KDPKYC
+1073 
-1079 SWDEEQTYPTIDEC
+1079 
-1093 IKAEKCFGK
+1093 
-1102 DRYCYIMNIDTYSI
+1102 
-1116 HYIGKMHISNFE
+1116 
-1128 DDGYS
+1128 
-1133 VDWLE
+1133 
-1138 ITDDYPFP
+1138 
-1146 RDDTNE
+1146 
-1152 ACKNTEEDWS
+1152 DWS

-1220 RKSDGSVKLPGGGTD
+1220 KKSDGSVKLPGGGTD

-1247 CQEEVKVNIDN
+1247 CQEEVKANIDN
-1258 LKYIGSYSMP
+1258 LKYIGSYSMS
-1268 NKQTGYKN
+1268 NKQTRYKD

-1300 PEDLDSLY
+1300 SEDLDSLY

>member
-27 YDRVKLVDH
+27 YDRIKLVDH

-52 RIVFNIVNKK
+52 RIVFNTVNKK

-78 DKCRYDRFCSE
+78 DKCRYDRFCSD

-126 ANRNISGKYKFQD
+126 ANRSISGKYKFQD

-178 FKEETHKW
+178 FKGETHKW

-218 KQTAK
+218 KQIAK

-267 IRINESTNLL
+267 IRINEST
-277 ESDSEMEVYRCTYKG
+277 
-292 EGIYEALRKNV
+292 
-303 DLETWKSI
+303 
-311 LSSDK
+311 
-316 INWLPKPPQ
+316 
-325 YKSDKNCRSYFTY
+325 
-338 KGYKK
+338 
-343 FSKDV
+343 
-348 LPIMYK
+348 
-354 YLDKKYIKIDKLYIY
+354 
-369 GKPLYQDE
+369 
-377 YQIVISKELDESTV
+377 V
-391 LESKKV
+391 LESKKA

-433 TVPFNE
+433 VVPFNE
-439 STSNDIIQNAF
+439 SASNDIIQNAF

-467 CSIKE
+467 CSINE
-472 YNKPNIISDNSFSAG
+472 YNKPKIISDNSFSAG
-487 KFAYESGIDTVVKT
+487 KFAYESGIDAVVKT
-501 VNDNN
+501 INYNN
-506 IFENGRYSASCNN
+506 IFENGKYSARCDN

-531 INESYIIDKI
+531 MNESYIIDEI
-541 YKGDNNMIHENSMK
+541 YKGDNNMIREN
-555 SAIDKDFK
+555 
-563 AKGKLSL
+563 
-570 SEFKRVTFDKSIIDK
+570 
-585 YKNTTKNLKHTDPK
+585 
-599 DKGYAWIDK
+599 
-608 DGNLAAYCT
+608 
-617 VDDSKDKNIWITAVE
+617 
-632 VTKDYQGYGLSKQ
+632 
-645 LLDVATKELKAN
+645 
-657 ALSVSINNKLAKRV
+657 
-671 YEKYGFK
+671 
-678 VSKDSEESVKKGK
+678 
-691 STMYFMYIGNINE
+691 
-704 SKSTLD
+704 KSTLD
-710 LNHKTKKTDTTFKFI
+710 PNHKTKKTDTTFKFI

-745 WDYVHKSCIG
+745 WDYIHKSCIG

-857 VVNESSNKS
+857 
-866 TLEELLSLNMKL
+866 SL
-878 NLFEY
+878 
-883 GLPVNGQITD
+883 
-893 VKSSKYWDE
+893 
-902 NYKTMSTSE
+902 
-911 FEQYKGG
+911 
-918 ICWDYVFYQDY
+918 
-929 ILKKLGIQHTNY
+929 
-941 YIISS
+941 
-946 NYQTHT
+946 
-952 ITVAKDSG
+952 
-960 KLYYIESSFKRIC
+960 
-973 GVYPADNINDILFF
+973 
-987 VIKKMGI
+987 
-994 PDYYVFKIN
+994 
-1003 SFPKT
+1003 
-1008 HSTSNEYMQF
+1008 
-1018 MEDKGTLI
+1018 
-1026 MKGKSNSIKDVKLDN
+1026 
-1041 IQKSFKFPKDDRN
+1041 
-1054 IKEYCV
+1054 
-1060 LHDKG
+1060 
-1065 YFKLLDKY
+1065 
-1073 KDPKYC
+1073 
-1079 SWDEEQTYPTIDEC
+1079 
-1093 IKAEKCFGK
+1093 
-1102 DRYCYIMNIDTYSI
+1102 
-1116 HYIGKMHISNFE
+1116 
-1128 DDGYS
+1128 
-1133 VDWLE
+1133 
-1138 ITDDYPFP
+1138 
-1146 RDDTNE
+1146 
-1152 ACKNTEEDWS
+1152 
-1162 KSIKEFSIITPSSD
+1162 KEFSIITPSSD

-1185 HGSWNAIKKVNGEP
+1185 HGSWNAIKKVNGEL

-1258 LKYIGSYSMP
+1258 LKYIGSYSMS
-1268 NKQTGYKN
+1268 NEQARYKD

-1287 LATYDSDYTGYIR
+1287 LAIYDSDYTGYIR

-1308 DTAEWMNIYDAK
+1308 DTAEWMSIYDAK